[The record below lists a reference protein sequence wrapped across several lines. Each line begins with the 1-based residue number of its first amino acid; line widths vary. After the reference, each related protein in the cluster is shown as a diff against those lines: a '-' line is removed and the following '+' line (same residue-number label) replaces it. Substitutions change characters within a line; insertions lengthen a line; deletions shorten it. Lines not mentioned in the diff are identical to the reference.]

1 MAREFG
7 VSFSLGANLDGSFGS
22 SFKAASDRIGAVTQA
37 LRDMERSPV
46 GKVGAAMSAQKDKI
60 KAQVAE
66 LKEARR
72 QLAEY
77 EATAE
82 RTGRK
87 TKGLEQQIEKSRER
101 VSRLTER
108 AKSSGLN
115 YRETV
120 AAAVGSAGS
129 YQAFGSQHQALG
141 TDMEELRKRK
151 DRESSRLFVAR
162 AADAQRGALSR
173 EFSGMP
179 AADMGDRLAPMLAKQ
194 REAIK
199 ALGGNLRE
207 AETRLAAF
215 QAKAKDSGGASGA
228 LALKLARAEEEVGQ
242 LSAKLMQSGAA
253 YRETVALATS
263 AGNRIGELASR
274 YRTLSASMEAA
285 KRHQQAVDAN
295 MSRRAALRDQRS
307 DLNGRLIGGAAQAAT
322 AAIPVKLAVSAEDTF
337 ADLKKV
343 MNGADDE
350 LLGQVYQDAL
360 KMSSETGKSFEDVV
374 AIMTSGAQAGLGK
387 TREEMRSNTE
397 QAIQMSIAWGV
408 TAEQAGDS
416 LATWRSSM
424 GMTSQEAR
432 HTADVINALS
442 NEMNGEAGEID
453 RIFTRMGPLLKGS
466 GMASQDIAALGMAF
480 KASGAEVEVAGTAMK
495 NFTNVLA
502 LGNSMTKDQKEI
514 FSRLGL
520 DPKAMQK
527 QMQTDAKGAI
537 MTLLKQI
544 KRVPVER
551 QNEVAM
557 KLFGQESI
565 AAIAPLLENLGLL
578 KQAFEIANS
587 NVDDSVL
594 EEYQN
599 RMKTTATE
607 EAKLAQQTRNLGIT
621 VGNAAL
627 PAYNAFLKTM
637 SKGVGVITGFAKEY
651 PNVTTALLGG
661 VGALAALTVGGIVF
675 GYAYNGLATTIN
687 AVKGGMLALRGATIA
702 NTAATRGGTI
712 AALLNRAAHLSWAD
726 VGKGSV
732 STVKSLGSGML
743 SLIGIQKG
751 TAIGMVWGDRA
762 TRAWEKSTKL
772 LGKGLGALKF
782 AFGPVG
788 IAIAG
793 IGLAAYWLIENWD
806 VVGPYFG
813 KAWDWICGKFK
824 WAADFIKGIV
834 DWVFKAVDTIAKKW
848 TESETFKRNTADA
861 LNMNFGGWQGSTAE
875 EGAAWVRTGNEKGK
889 ESLESPPDFV
899 GPKPQDKAPD
909 KPAGPKPMETAKQL
923 PGMPTGDAPGGDFV
937 DDSLP
942 APDFSGWGD
951 EDGKKKKGK
960 KGKGAGPVT
969 VVSLDSGNKFSTVF
983 IPAASKKDKDASK
996 PVGTSVLLP
1005 SSSGDSETVAFSKAG
1020 QNLVGGLNKT
1030 FDRLPKLFD
1039 ASLSKVSEPDIPP
1052 AVVNIP
1058 ASSSSPQPAPRAIFH
1073 PVQRQDRSG
1082 SPFAVLKNALGAAP
1096 DQWSR
1101 TVGAKFGRDALP
1113 PVLPQTPLLLE
1124 RSRKAPAQ
1132 RQPEASGDI
1141 QIVQHFNIADAGSL
1155 PAEANVTAGYD
1166 YADVSLVDSTDVI
1179 GGINE
1184 STGESEGLEL
1194 IDSVFPQFRLVPG
1207 SILAPRFSEDPAVA
1221 VVMAAKAD
1229 GINGLFKAV
1238 ALADIP
1244 TEGEH
1249 GVKKYTDVPAYK
1261 QNNNLSDELL
1271 IVCWPK
1277 VKLGDRVFGLATHLT
1292 GLISQT
1298 DADREGVPYASPS
1311 NKRLEITS
1319 IGYPDEKEEGGWKEL
1334 FLGLD
1339 KCNYLN
1345 GEGIYTAVNWDGGM
1359 KSWGGRMS
1367 AYPSNTDPKDC
1378 QDAIRRFFN
1387 WYQSTFILTYFQKV
1401 DNPLTRRQIQTIL
1414 KSEQIRLDGYAARE
1428 MILGGSI
1435 SFDESD
1441 NPATD
1446 LIDGIAR
1453 FHLRIT
1459 PPPANREIDGIFEF
1473 DTDNLSV
1480 LFS

>member
-1 MAREFG
+1 MASEFG

-22 SFKAASDRIGAVTQA
+22 AFRSANGQIAKVTQSIRA
-37 LRDMERSPV
+37 MEGTPV
-46 GKVGAAMSAQKDKI
+46 GKIGASLLAQREKTQKLVGS
-60 KAQVAE
+60 
-66 LKEARR
+66 LKEAKG
-72 QLAEY
+72 QLAGYWAE
-77 EATAE
+77 AE
-82 RTGRK
+82 RTGNI
-87 TKGLEQQIEKSRER
+87 TGTLAVQIERTERKVASLKGRLYQSNAAFREQNAEAVK
-101 VSRLTER
+101 VSGSVTKLRHDYDALNAAMNR
-108 AKSSGLN
+108 AKSH
-115 YRETV
+115 R
-120 AAAVGSAGS
+120 
-129 YQAFGSQHQALG
+129 
-141 TDMEELRKRK
+141 D
-151 DRESSRLFVAR
+151 
-162 AADAQRGALSR
+162 ALS
-173 EFSGMP
+173 
-179 AADMGDRLAPMLAKQ
+179 AN
-194 REAIK
+194 I
-199 ALGGNLRE
+199 
-207 AETRLAAF
+207 
-215 QAKAKDSGGASGA
+215 
-228 LALKLARAEEEVGQ
+228 ARKNE
-242 LSAKLMQSGAA
+242 
-253 YRETVALATS
+253 
-263 AGNRIGELASR
+263 
-274 YRTLSASMEAA
+274 
-285 KRHQQAVDAN
+285 
-295 MSRRAALRDQRS
+295 LRDQRS

-374 AIMTSGAQAGLGK
+374 TIMTAGAQAGLGK

-627 PAYNAFLKTM
+627 PAYNAFLKTL

-712 AALLNRAAHLSWAD
+712 ATLLNRAAHLSWAD

-743 SLIGIQKG
+743 SLVGIQKKASIGSVWAARGLKVLEGG
-751 TAIGMVWGDRA
+751 TKILKV
-762 TRAWEKSTKL
+762 
-772 LGKGLGALKF
+772 GLGALKF

-793 IGLAAYWLIENWD
+793 IGLAAYWLTENWS
-806 VVGPYFG
+806 VVGPYFS
-813 KAWDWICGKFK
+813 KMWEWICGKFQ
-824 WAADFIKGIV
+824 WAVNKIKGFIKWIG
-834 DWVFKAVDTIAKKW
+834 DAAKWVSEALDFMSMENAEKN
-848 TESETFKRNTADA
+848 SETA
-861 LNMNFGGWQGSTAE
+861 LNWGFDGGQSEPAAREKKGGLREMPAE
-875 EGAAWVRTGNEKGK
+875 NAEM
-889 ESLESPPDFV
+889 V
-899 GPKPQDKAPD
+899 GPKPEDKAPD
-909 KPAGPKPMETAKQL
+909 KPVGGKPLE
-923 PGMPTGDAPGGDFV
+923 MPTSVPGWASGDAPGGGDV
-937 DDSLP
+937 PDDDTPLNF
-942 APDFSGWGD
+942 DGFGD
-951 EDGKKKKGK
+951 EAPKKGKGGK

-1005 SSSGDSETVAFSKAG
+1005 SSGDSETVAFSKAG

-1030 FDRLPKLFD
+1030 FDRLPRLFD

-1082 SPFAVLKNALGAAP
+1082 SPFAVLKNALGAVP

-1101 TVGAKFGRDALP
+1101 TINAKLERGAVPPAFPPVRERDTLP
-1113 PVLPQTPLLLE
+1113 PVLPQTPMLLE
-1124 RSRKAPAQ
+1124 RNKRAPERREREAPA
-1132 RQPEASGDI
+1132 GNI
-1141 QIVQHFNIADAGSL
+1141 QIVQHFNIADAGNL
-1155 PAEANVTAGYD
+1155 PA
-1166 YADVSLVDSTDVI
+1166 LKK
-1179 GGINE
+1179 
-1184 STGESEGLEL
+1184 EL
-1194 IDSVFPQFRLVPG
+1194 G
-1207 SILAPRFSEDPAVA
+1207 
-1221 VVMAAKAD
+1221 
-1229 GINGLFKAV
+1229 
-1238 ALADIP
+1238 
-1244 TEGEH
+1244 
-1249 GVKKYTDVPAYK
+1249 
-1261 QNNNLSDELL
+1261 
-1271 IVCWPK
+1271 
-1277 VKLGDRVFGLATHLT
+1277 
-1292 GLISQT
+1292 
-1298 DADREGVPYASPS
+1298 
-1311 NKRLEITS
+1311 RLE
-1319 IGYPDEKEEGGWKEL
+1319 PEFEKLVRRALERMRS
-1334 FLGLD
+1334 D
-1339 KCNYLN
+1339 KAR
-1345 GEGIYTAVNWDGGM
+1345 TAH
-1359 KSWGGRMS
+1359 
-1367 AYPSNTDPKDC
+1367 A
-1378 QDAIRRFFN
+1378 Q
-1387 WYQSTFILTYFQKV
+1387 
-1401 DNPLTRRQIQTIL
+1401 
-1414 KSEQIRLDGYAARE
+1414 
-1428 MILGGSI
+1428 
-1435 SFDESD
+1435 
-1441 NPATD
+1441 
-1446 LIDGIAR
+1446 
-1453 FHLRIT
+1453 
-1459 PPPANREIDGIFEF
+1459 
-1473 DTDNLSV
+1473 
-1480 LFS
+1480 

>member
-1 MAREFG
+1 MASEFG

-22 SFKAASDRIGAVTQA
+22 AFRSANGQIAKVTQSIRA
-37 LRDMERSPV
+37 MEGTPV
-46 GKVGAAMSAQKDKI
+46 GKIGASLLAQREKTQKLVGS
-60 KAQVAE
+60 
-66 LKEARR
+66 LKEAKG
-72 QLAEY
+72 QLAGYWAE
-77 EATAE
+77 AE
-82 RTGRK
+82 RTGNI
-87 TKGLEQQIEKSRER
+87 TGTLAAQIERTERKVASLKGRLYQSNAAFREQNAEAVK
-101 VSRLTER
+101 VSGSVTKLRHDYDALNAAMNR
-108 AKSSGLN
+108 AKSH
-115 YRETV
+115 R
-120 AAAVGSAGS
+120 
-129 YQAFGSQHQALG
+129 
-141 TDMEELRKRK
+141 D
-151 DRESSRLFVAR
+151 
-162 AADAQRGALSR
+162 ALS
-173 EFSGMP
+173 
-179 AADMGDRLAPMLAKQ
+179 AN
-194 REAIK
+194 I
-199 ALGGNLRE
+199 
-207 AETRLAAF
+207 
-215 QAKAKDSGGASGA
+215 
-228 LALKLARAEEEVGQ
+228 ARKNE
-242 LSAKLMQSGAA
+242 
-253 YRETVALATS
+253 
-263 AGNRIGELASR
+263 
-274 YRTLSASMEAA
+274 
-285 KRHQQAVDAN
+285 
-295 MSRRAALRDQRS
+295 LRDQRS

-627 PAYNAFLKTM
+627 PAYNAFLKTL

-732 STVKSLGSGML
+732 GTVKSLGSGML

-751 TAIGMVWGDRA
+751 TSIGMVWGTRA
-762 TRAWEKSTKL
+762 TLAWTGATKL
-772 LGKGLGALKF
+772 LRKGLGALKF
-782 AFGPVG
+782 ALGPVG
-788 IAIAG
+788 IAIMG
-793 IGLAAYWLIENWD
+793 IGWAASWLIDNWSD
-806 VVGPYFG
+806 VAPYFG
-813 KAWDWICGKFK
+813 RVWEWICGKFQ
-824 WAADFIKGIV
+824 WAVDKIKGML
-834 DWVFKAVDTIAKKW
+834 KW
-848 TESETFKRNTADA
+848 ISDSITYVKDA
-861 LNMNFGGWQGSTAE
+861 LNFFGDDE
-875 EGAAWVRTGNEKGK
+875 EEAAKQKKAPGP
-889 ESLESPPDFV
+889 LPQSPSDAV
-899 GPKPQDKAPD
+899 GPKQPEKALE
-909 KPAGPKPMETAKQL
+909 KPAGPKPLEMPKQL
-923 PGMPTGDAPGGDFV
+923 PGMPTGDAPDGF
-937 DDSLP
+937 DDGSLP
-942 APDFSGWGD
+942 TPDFSGWGD

-969 VVSLDSGNKFSTVF
+969 VVSLDSGSKFNTVF

-1030 FDRLPKLFD
+1030 FDRLPRLFD

-1082 SPFAVLKNALGAAP
+1082 SPFAVLKNALGAVP

-1101 TVGAKFGRDALP
+1101 TINAKLERGAVPPAFPPVRERDTLP
-1113 PVLPQTPLLLE
+1113 PVLPQTPMLLE
-1124 RSRKAPAQ
+1124 RNKRAPERREREAPA
-1132 RQPEASGDI
+1132 GNI
-1141 QIVQHFNIADAGSL
+1141 QIVQHFSIADAGNL
-1155 PAEANVTAGYD
+1155 PA
-1166 YADVSLVDSTDVI
+1166 LKK
-1179 GGINE
+1179 
-1184 STGESEGLEL
+1184 EL
-1194 IDSVFPQFRLVPG
+1194 R
-1207 SILAPRFSEDPAVA
+1207 
-1221 VVMAAKAD
+1221 
-1229 GINGLFKAV
+1229 
-1238 ALADIP
+1238 
-1244 TEGEH
+1244 
-1249 GVKKYTDVPAYK
+1249 
-1261 QNNNLSDELL
+1261 
-1271 IVCWPK
+1271 
-1277 VKLGDRVFGLATHLT
+1277 
-1292 GLISQT
+1292 
-1298 DADREGVPYASPS
+1298 
-1311 NKRLEITS
+1311 RLE
-1319 IGYPDEKEEGGWKEL
+1319 PEFEKLVRRALERMRS
-1334 FLGLD
+1334 D
-1339 KCNYLN
+1339 KAR
-1345 GEGIYTAVNWDGGM
+1345 TAH
-1359 KSWGGRMS
+1359 
-1367 AYPSNTDPKDC
+1367 A
-1378 QDAIRRFFN
+1378 Q
-1387 WYQSTFILTYFQKV
+1387 
-1401 DNPLTRRQIQTIL
+1401 
-1414 KSEQIRLDGYAARE
+1414 
-1428 MILGGSI
+1428 
-1435 SFDESD
+1435 
-1441 NPATD
+1441 
-1446 LIDGIAR
+1446 
-1453 FHLRIT
+1453 
-1459 PPPANREIDGIFEF
+1459 
-1473 DTDNLSV
+1473 
-1480 LFS
+1480 

>member
-1 MAREFG
+1 MASEFG

-22 SFKAASDRIGAVTQA
+22 AFRSANGQIAKVTQSIRA
-37 LRDMERSPV
+37 MEGTPV
-46 GKVGAAMSAQKDKI
+46 GKIGASLLAQREKTQKLVGS
-60 KAQVAE
+60 
-66 LKEARR
+66 LKEAKG
-72 QLAEY
+72 QLAGYWAE
-77 EATAE
+77 AE
-82 RTGRK
+82 RTGNI
-87 TKGLEQQIEKSRER
+87 TGTLAAQIERAERKVASLKGRLYQSNAAFREQNAEAVK
-101 VSRLTER
+101 VSGSVTKLRHDYDALNAAMNR
-108 AKSSGLN
+108 AKSH
-115 YRETV
+115 R
-120 AAAVGSAGS
+120 
-129 YQAFGSQHQALG
+129 
-141 TDMEELRKRK
+141 D
-151 DRESSRLFVAR
+151 
-162 AADAQRGALSR
+162 ALS
-173 EFSGMP
+173 
-179 AADMGDRLAPMLAKQ
+179 AN
-194 REAIK
+194 I
-199 ALGGNLRE
+199 
-207 AETRLAAF
+207 
-215 QAKAKDSGGASGA
+215 
-228 LALKLARAEEEVGQ
+228 ARKNE
-242 LSAKLMQSGAA
+242 
-253 YRETVALATS
+253 
-263 AGNRIGELASR
+263 
-274 YRTLSASMEAA
+274 
-285 KRHQQAVDAN
+285 
-295 MSRRAALRDQRS
+295 LRDQRS

-675 GYAYNGLATTIN
+675 GYVYNGLATTIN

-751 TAIGMVWGDRA
+751 TAIGMVWGSRA

-969 VVSLDSGNKFSTVF
+969 VVSLDSGSKFSTVF

-1141 QIVQHFNIADAGSL
+1141 QIVQHFNIADAGNL
-1155 PAEANVTAGYD
+1155 PA
-1166 YADVSLVDSTDVI
+1166 LKK
-1179 GGINE
+1179 
-1184 STGESEGLEL
+1184 EL
-1194 IDSVFPQFRLVPG
+1194 R
-1207 SILAPRFSEDPAVA
+1207 
-1221 VVMAAKAD
+1221 
-1229 GINGLFKAV
+1229 
-1238 ALADIP
+1238 
-1244 TEGEH
+1244 
-1249 GVKKYTDVPAYK
+1249 
-1261 QNNNLSDELL
+1261 
-1271 IVCWPK
+1271 
-1277 VKLGDRVFGLATHLT
+1277 
-1292 GLISQT
+1292 
-1298 DADREGVPYASPS
+1298 
-1311 NKRLEITS
+1311 RLE
-1319 IGYPDEKEEGGWKEL
+1319 PEFEKLVRRALERMRS
-1334 FLGLD
+1334 D
-1339 KCNYLN
+1339 KAR
-1345 GEGIYTAVNWDGGM
+1345 TAH
-1359 KSWGGRMS
+1359 
-1367 AYPSNTDPKDC
+1367 A
-1378 QDAIRRFFN
+1378 Q
-1387 WYQSTFILTYFQKV
+1387 
-1401 DNPLTRRQIQTIL
+1401 
-1414 KSEQIRLDGYAARE
+1414 
-1428 MILGGSI
+1428 
-1435 SFDESD
+1435 
-1441 NPATD
+1441 
-1446 LIDGIAR
+1446 
-1453 FHLRIT
+1453 
-1459 PPPANREIDGIFEF
+1459 
-1473 DTDNLSV
+1473 
-1480 LFS
+1480 

>member
-1 MAREFG
+1 MASEFG

-22 SFKAASDRIGAVTQA
+22 AFRSANGQIAKVTQSIRA
-37 LRDMERSPV
+37 MEGTPV
-46 GKVGAAMSAQKDKI
+46 GKIGASLLAQREKTQKLVGS
-60 KAQVAE
+60 
-66 LKEARR
+66 LKEAKG
-72 QLAEY
+72 QLAGYWAE
-77 EATAE
+77 AE
-82 RTGRK
+82 RTGNI
-87 TKGLEQQIEKSRER
+87 TGTLAAQIERTERKVASLKGRLYQSNAAFREQNAEAVK
-101 VSRLTER
+101 VSGSVTKLRHDYDALNAAMNR
-108 AKSSGLN
+108 AKSH
-115 YRETV
+115 R
-120 AAAVGSAGS
+120 
-129 YQAFGSQHQALG
+129 
-141 TDMEELRKRK
+141 D
-151 DRESSRLFVAR
+151 
-162 AADAQRGALSR
+162 ALS
-173 EFSGMP
+173 
-179 AADMGDRLAPMLAKQ
+179 AN
-194 REAIK
+194 I
-199 ALGGNLRE
+199 
-207 AETRLAAF
+207 
-215 QAKAKDSGGASGA
+215 
-228 LALKLARAEEEVGQ
+228 ARKNE
-242 LSAKLMQSGAA
+242 
-253 YRETVALATS
+253 
-263 AGNRIGELASR
+263 
-274 YRTLSASMEAA
+274 
-285 KRHQQAVDAN
+285 
-295 MSRRAALRDQRS
+295 LRDQRS

-627 PAYNAFLKTM
+627 PAYNAFLKTL

-732 STVKSLGSGML
+732 GTVKSLGSGML

-751 TAIGMVWGDRA
+751 TSIGMVWGTRA
-762 TRAWEKSTKL
+762 TLAWTGATKL
-772 LGKGLGALKF
+772 LRKGLGALKF
-782 AFGPVG
+782 ALGPVG
-788 IAIAG
+788 IAIMG
-793 IGLAAYWLIENWD
+793 IGWAASWLIDNWSD
-806 VVGPYFG
+806 VAPYFG
-813 KAWDWICGKFK
+813 RVWEWICGKFQ
-824 WAADFIKGIV
+824 WAVDKIKGML
-834 DWVFKAVDTIAKKW
+834 KW
-848 TESETFKRNTADA
+848 ISDSITYVKDA
-861 LNMNFGGWQGSTAE
+861 LNFFGDDE
-875 EGAAWVRTGNEKGK
+875 EEAAKQKKAPGP
-889 ESLESPPDFV
+889 LPQSPSDAV
-899 GPKPQDKAPD
+899 GPKQPEKALE
-909 KPAGPKPMETAKQL
+909 KPAGPKPLEMPKQL
-923 PGMPTGDAPGGDFV
+923 PGMPTGDAPDGF
-937 DDSLP
+937 DDGSLP
-942 APDFSGWGD
+942 TPDFSGWGD

-969 VVSLDSGNKFSTVF
+969 VVSLDSGNKFNTVF

-1030 FDRLPKLFD
+1030 FDRLPRLFD

-1082 SPFAVLKNALGAAP
+1082 SPFAVLKNALGAVP

-1101 TVGAKFGRDALP
+1101 TINAKLERGAVPPAFPPVRERDTLP
-1113 PVLPQTPLLLE
+1113 PVLPQTPMLLE
-1124 RSRKAPAQ
+1124 RNKRAPERREREAPA
-1132 RQPEASGDI
+1132 GNI
-1141 QIVQHFNIADAGSL
+1141 QIVQHFSIADAGNL
-1155 PAEANVTAGYD
+1155 PA
-1166 YADVSLVDSTDVI
+1166 LKK
-1179 GGINE
+1179 
-1184 STGESEGLEL
+1184 EL
-1194 IDSVFPQFRLVPG
+1194 R
-1207 SILAPRFSEDPAVA
+1207 
-1221 VVMAAKAD
+1221 
-1229 GINGLFKAV
+1229 
-1238 ALADIP
+1238 
-1244 TEGEH
+1244 
-1249 GVKKYTDVPAYK
+1249 
-1261 QNNNLSDELL
+1261 
-1271 IVCWPK
+1271 
-1277 VKLGDRVFGLATHLT
+1277 
-1292 GLISQT
+1292 
-1298 DADREGVPYASPS
+1298 
-1311 NKRLEITS
+1311 RLE
-1319 IGYPDEKEEGGWKEL
+1319 PEFEKLVRRALERMRS
-1334 FLGLD
+1334 D
-1339 KCNYLN
+1339 KAR
-1345 GEGIYTAVNWDGGM
+1345 TAH
-1359 KSWGGRMS
+1359 
-1367 AYPSNTDPKDC
+1367 A
-1378 QDAIRRFFN
+1378 Q
-1387 WYQSTFILTYFQKV
+1387 
-1401 DNPLTRRQIQTIL
+1401 
-1414 KSEQIRLDGYAARE
+1414 
-1428 MILGGSI
+1428 
-1435 SFDESD
+1435 
-1441 NPATD
+1441 
-1446 LIDGIAR
+1446 
-1453 FHLRIT
+1453 
-1459 PPPANREIDGIFEF
+1459 
-1473 DTDNLSV
+1473 
-1480 LFS
+1480 

>member
-129 YQAFGSQHQALG
+129 YQAFGSQRQSLG

-322 AAIPVKLAVSAEDTF
+322 AAIPLRLSVSAEDTF

-397 QAIQMSIAWGV
+397 QAIQMSVAWGV
-408 TAEQAGDS
+408 SAEQAGKALS
-416 LATWRSSM
+416 TWRSGM

-453 RIFTRMGPLLKGS
+453 QIFTRMGPLMKGS
-466 GMASQDIAALGMAF
+466 GLALQDIAALGMAF
-480 KASGAEVEVAGTAMK
+480 KASGSQVEVAGTAMK
-495 NFTNVLA
+495 NFSKVLS
-502 LGNSMTKDQKEI
+502 LGNAMTKDQKEI

-537 MTLLKQI
+537 MTLLTQL
-544 KRVPVER
+544 KRVPKEM
-551 QNEVAM
+551 QNAVSM
-557 KLFGQESI
+557 KLFGDESI
-565 AAIAPLLENLGLL
+565 AAIAPLLDNLGLL

-587 NVDDSVL
+587 NVDNSTLD
-594 EEYQN
+594 EYKS
-599 RMKTTATE
+599 RMETTATE

-687 AVKGGMLALRGATIA
+687 AVKGGMLALRGATVA

-743 SLIGIQKG
+743 SLVGIQKN
-751 TAIGMVWGDRA
+751 ASSGMGLMNKASKVL
-762 TRAWEKSTKL
+762 KV
-772 LGKGLGALKF
+772 GLGALKF

-834 DWVFKAVDTIAKKW
+834 DWVFNAVDTIAKKW

-969 VVSLDSGNKFSTVF
+969 VVSLDSGSKFSTVF

-1052 AVVNIP
+1052 VVVNIP

-1082 SPFAVLKNALGAAP
+1082 SPLAVLKNALGAAP

-1113 PVLPQTPLLLE
+1113 PVLPQTPMLLE
-1124 RSRKAPAQ
+1124 RNKRAPE
-1132 RQPEASGDI
+1132 RREREAAAGDI
-1141 QIVQHFNIADAGSL
+1141 QIVQHFSIADAGNL
-1155 PAEANVTAGYD
+1155 PA
-1166 YADVSLVDSTDVI
+1166 LKK
-1179 GGINE
+1179 
-1184 STGESEGLEL
+1184 EL
-1194 IDSVFPQFRLVPG
+1194 R
-1207 SILAPRFSEDPAVA
+1207 
-1221 VVMAAKAD
+1221 
-1229 GINGLFKAV
+1229 
-1238 ALADIP
+1238 
-1244 TEGEH
+1244 
-1249 GVKKYTDVPAYK
+1249 
-1261 QNNNLSDELL
+1261 
-1271 IVCWPK
+1271 
-1277 VKLGDRVFGLATHLT
+1277 
-1292 GLISQT
+1292 
-1298 DADREGVPYASPS
+1298 
-1311 NKRLEITS
+1311 RLE
-1319 IGYPDEKEEGGWKEL
+1319 PEFEKLVRRALERMRS
-1334 FLGLD
+1334 D
-1339 KCNYLN
+1339 KAR
-1345 GEGIYTAVNWDGGM
+1345 TAH
-1359 KSWGGRMS
+1359 
-1367 AYPSNTDPKDC
+1367 A
-1378 QDAIRRFFN
+1378 Q
-1387 WYQSTFILTYFQKV
+1387 
-1401 DNPLTRRQIQTIL
+1401 
-1414 KSEQIRLDGYAARE
+1414 
-1428 MILGGSI
+1428 
-1435 SFDESD
+1435 
-1441 NPATD
+1441 
-1446 LIDGIAR
+1446 
-1453 FHLRIT
+1453 
-1459 PPPANREIDGIFEF
+1459 
-1473 DTDNLSV
+1473 
-1480 LFS
+1480 

>member
-1 MAREFG
+1 MASEFG

-22 SFKAASDRIGAVTQA
+22 AFRSANGQIAKVTQSIRA
-37 LRDMERSPV
+37 MEGTPV
-46 GKVGAAMSAQKDKI
+46 GKIGASLLAQREKTQKLVGS
-60 KAQVAE
+60 
-66 LKEARR
+66 LKEAKG
-72 QLAEY
+72 QLAGYWAE
-77 EATAE
+77 AE
-82 RTGRK
+82 RTGNI
-87 TKGLEQQIEKSRER
+87 TGTLAAQIERAERKVASLKGRLYQSNAAFREQNAEAVK
-101 VSRLTER
+101 VSGSVTKLRHDYDALNAAMNR
-108 AKSSGLN
+108 AKSH
-115 YRETV
+115 R
-120 AAAVGSAGS
+120 
-129 YQAFGSQHQALG
+129 
-141 TDMEELRKRK
+141 D
-151 DRESSRLFVAR
+151 
-162 AADAQRGALSR
+162 ALS
-173 EFSGMP
+173 
-179 AADMGDRLAPMLAKQ
+179 AN
-194 REAIK
+194 I
-199 ALGGNLRE
+199 
-207 AETRLAAF
+207 
-215 QAKAKDSGGASGA
+215 
-228 LALKLARAEEEVGQ
+228 ARKNE
-242 LSAKLMQSGAA
+242 
-253 YRETVALATS
+253 
-263 AGNRIGELASR
+263 
-274 YRTLSASMEAA
+274 
-285 KRHQQAVDAN
+285 
-295 MSRRAALRDQRS
+295 LRDQRS

-495 NFTNVLA
+495 NFTKVLS
-502 LGNSMTKDQKEI
+502 LGNAMTKDQKEI
-514 FSRLGL
+514 FKHLGL
-520 DPKAMQK
+520 DPNALQK

-537 MTLLKQI
+537 MTLLTQL
-544 KRVPVER
+544 KRVPKEM
-551 QNEVAM
+551 QNAVSM
-557 KLFGQESI
+557 KLFGDESI
-565 AAIAPLLENLGLL
+565 AAIAPLLDNLDLL
-578 KQAFEIANS
+578 KQAFKIANG

-594 EEYQN
+594 EEYLN
-599 RMKTTATE
+599 RMETTATE

-751 TAIGMVWGDRA
+751 TAIGMVWGSRA

-834 DWVFKAVDTIAKKW
+834 DWVFNAVDTIAKKW

-861 LNMNFGGWQGSTAE
+861 LSMNFGGWQGSTAE

-960 KGKGAGPVT
+960 KGKGVGPVT

-1141 QIVQHFNIADAGSL
+1141 QIVQHFNIADAGNL
-1155 PAEANVTAGYD
+1155 PA
-1166 YADVSLVDSTDVI
+1166 LKK
-1179 GGINE
+1179 
-1184 STGESEGLEL
+1184 EL
-1194 IDSVFPQFRLVPG
+1194 R
-1207 SILAPRFSEDPAVA
+1207 
-1221 VVMAAKAD
+1221 
-1229 GINGLFKAV
+1229 
-1238 ALADIP
+1238 
-1244 TEGEH
+1244 
-1249 GVKKYTDVPAYK
+1249 
-1261 QNNNLSDELL
+1261 
-1271 IVCWPK
+1271 
-1277 VKLGDRVFGLATHLT
+1277 
-1292 GLISQT
+1292 
-1298 DADREGVPYASPS
+1298 
-1311 NKRLEITS
+1311 RLE
-1319 IGYPDEKEEGGWKEL
+1319 PEFEKLVRRALERMRS
-1334 FLGLD
+1334 D
-1339 KCNYLN
+1339 KAR
-1345 GEGIYTAVNWDGGM
+1345 TAH
-1359 KSWGGRMS
+1359 
-1367 AYPSNTDPKDC
+1367 A
-1378 QDAIRRFFN
+1378 Q
-1387 WYQSTFILTYFQKV
+1387 
-1401 DNPLTRRQIQTIL
+1401 
-1414 KSEQIRLDGYAARE
+1414 
-1428 MILGGSI
+1428 
-1435 SFDESD
+1435 
-1441 NPATD
+1441 
-1446 LIDGIAR
+1446 
-1453 FHLRIT
+1453 
-1459 PPPANREIDGIFEF
+1459 
-1473 DTDNLSV
+1473 
-1480 LFS
+1480 

>member
-1 MAREFG
+1 MASEFG

-22 SFKAASDRIGAVTQA
+22 AFRSANGQIAKVTQSIRA
-37 LRDMERSPV
+37 MEGTPV
-46 GKVGAAMSAQKDKI
+46 GKIGASLLAQREKTQKLVGS
-60 KAQVAE
+60 
-66 LKEARR
+66 LKEAKG
-72 QLAEY
+72 QLAGYWAE
-77 EATAE
+77 AE
-82 RTGRK
+82 RTGNI
-87 TKGLEQQIEKSRER
+87 TGTLAAQIERAERKVASLKGRLYQSNAAFREQNAEAVK
-101 VSRLTER
+101 VSGSVTKLRHDYDALNAAMNR
-108 AKSSGLN
+108 AKSH
-115 YRETV
+115 R
-120 AAAVGSAGS
+120 
-129 YQAFGSQHQALG
+129 
-141 TDMEELRKRK
+141 D
-151 DRESSRLFVAR
+151 
-162 AADAQRGALSR
+162 ALS
-173 EFSGMP
+173 
-179 AADMGDRLAPMLAKQ
+179 AN
-194 REAIK
+194 I
-199 ALGGNLRE
+199 
-207 AETRLAAF
+207 
-215 QAKAKDSGGASGA
+215 
-228 LALKLARAEEEVGQ
+228 ARKNE
-242 LSAKLMQSGAA
+242 
-253 YRETVALATS
+253 
-263 AGNRIGELASR
+263 
-274 YRTLSASMEAA
+274 
-285 KRHQQAVDAN
+285 
-295 MSRRAALRDQRS
+295 LRDQRS

-495 NFTNVLA
+495 NFTKVLS
-502 LGNSMTKDQKEI
+502 LGNAMTKDQKEI
-514 FSRLGL
+514 FKHLGL
-520 DPKAMQK
+520 DPNALQK

-537 MTLLKQI
+537 MTLLTQL
-544 KRVPVER
+544 KRVPKEM
-551 QNEVAM
+551 QNAVSM
-557 KLFGQESI
+557 KLFGDESI
-565 AAIAPLLENLGLL
+565 AAIAPLLDNLDLL
-578 KQAFEIANS
+578 KQAFKIANG

-594 EEYQN
+594 EEYLN
-599 RMKTTATE
+599 RMETTATE

-743 SLIGIQKG
+743 SLVGIQKKASIGSVWAARGLKVLEGG
-751 TAIGMVWGDRA
+751 TKILKV
-762 TRAWEKSTKL
+762 
-772 LGKGLGALKF
+772 GLGALKF

-834 DWVFKAVDTIAKKW
+834 DWVFNAVDTIAKKW

-1005 SSSGDSETVAFSKAG
+1005 SSGDSETVAFSKAG

-1113 PVLPQTPLLLE
+1113 PVLPQTPMLLE
-1124 RSRKAPAQ
+1124 RNKKASAQ

-1141 QIVQHFNIADAGSL
+1141 QIVQHFNIADAGNL
-1155 PAEANVTAGYD
+1155 PA
-1166 YADVSLVDSTDVI
+1166 LKK
-1179 GGINE
+1179 
-1184 STGESEGLEL
+1184 EL
-1194 IDSVFPQFRLVPG
+1194 R
-1207 SILAPRFSEDPAVA
+1207 
-1221 VVMAAKAD
+1221 
-1229 GINGLFKAV
+1229 
-1238 ALADIP
+1238 
-1244 TEGEH
+1244 
-1249 GVKKYTDVPAYK
+1249 
-1261 QNNNLSDELL
+1261 
-1271 IVCWPK
+1271 
-1277 VKLGDRVFGLATHLT
+1277 
-1292 GLISQT
+1292 
-1298 DADREGVPYASPS
+1298 
-1311 NKRLEITS
+1311 RLE
-1319 IGYPDEKEEGGWKEL
+1319 PEFEKLVRRALERMRS
-1334 FLGLD
+1334 D
-1339 KCNYLN
+1339 KAR
-1345 GEGIYTAVNWDGGM
+1345 TAH
-1359 KSWGGRMS
+1359 
-1367 AYPSNTDPKDC
+1367 A
-1378 QDAIRRFFN
+1378 Q
-1387 WYQSTFILTYFQKV
+1387 
-1401 DNPLTRRQIQTIL
+1401 
-1414 KSEQIRLDGYAARE
+1414 
-1428 MILGGSI
+1428 
-1435 SFDESD
+1435 
-1441 NPATD
+1441 
-1446 LIDGIAR
+1446 
-1453 FHLRIT
+1453 
-1459 PPPANREIDGIFEF
+1459 
-1473 DTDNLSV
+1473 
-1480 LFS
+1480 

>member
-129 YQAFGSQHQALG
+129 YQAFGSQRQSLG

-322 AAIPVKLAVSAEDTF
+322 AAIPLRLSVSAEDTF

-397 QAIQMSIAWGV
+397 QAIQMSVAWGV
-408 TAEQAGDS
+408 SAEQAGKS
-416 LATWRSSM
+416 LSTWRSSM

-453 RIFTRMGPLLKGS
+453 QIFTRMGPLMKGS
-466 GMASQDIAALGMAF
+466 GLALQDIAALGMAF
-480 KASGAEVEVAGTAMK
+480 KASGSQVEVAGTAMK
-495 NFTNVLA
+495 NFSKVLS
-502 LGNSMTKDQKEI
+502 LGNAMTKDQKEI

-537 MTLLKQI
+537 MTLLTQL
-544 KRVPVER
+544 KRVPKEM
-551 QNEVAM
+551 QNAVSM
-557 KLFGQESI
+557 KLFGDESI
-565 AAIAPLLENLGLL
+565 AAIAPLLDNLGLL

-587 NVDDSVL
+587 NVDNSTLD
-594 EEYQN
+594 EYKS
-599 RMKTTATE
+599 RMETTATE

-687 AVKGGMLALRGATIA
+687 AVKGGMLALRGATVA

-743 SLIGIQKG
+743 SLVGIQKN
-751 TAIGMVWGDRA
+751 ASSGMGLMNKASKVL
-762 TRAWEKSTKL
+762 KV
-772 LGKGLGALKF
+772 GLGALKF

-861 LNMNFGGWQGSTAE
+861 LNMSFDNWQGSTAE

-969 VVSLDSGNKFSTVF
+969 VVSLDSGSKFSTVF

-1082 SPFAVLKNALGAAP
+1082 SPLAVLKNALGAAP

-1113 PVLPQTPLLLE
+1113 PVLPQTPMLLE
-1124 RSRKAPAQ
+1124 RNKRAPE
-1132 RQPEASGDI
+1132 RREREAAAGDI
-1141 QIVQHFNIADAGSL
+1141 QIVQHFSIADAGNL
-1155 PAEANVTAGYD
+1155 PA
-1166 YADVSLVDSTDVI
+1166 LKK
-1179 GGINE
+1179 
-1184 STGESEGLEL
+1184 EL
-1194 IDSVFPQFRLVPG
+1194 R
-1207 SILAPRFSEDPAVA
+1207 
-1221 VVMAAKAD
+1221 
-1229 GINGLFKAV
+1229 
-1238 ALADIP
+1238 
-1244 TEGEH
+1244 
-1249 GVKKYTDVPAYK
+1249 
-1261 QNNNLSDELL
+1261 
-1271 IVCWPK
+1271 
-1277 VKLGDRVFGLATHLT
+1277 
-1292 GLISQT
+1292 
-1298 DADREGVPYASPS
+1298 
-1311 NKRLEITS
+1311 RLE
-1319 IGYPDEKEEGGWKEL
+1319 PEFEKLVRRALERMRS
-1334 FLGLD
+1334 D
-1339 KCNYLN
+1339 KAR
-1345 GEGIYTAVNWDGGM
+1345 TAH
-1359 KSWGGRMS
+1359 
-1367 AYPSNTDPKDC
+1367 A
-1378 QDAIRRFFN
+1378 Q
-1387 WYQSTFILTYFQKV
+1387 
-1401 DNPLTRRQIQTIL
+1401 
-1414 KSEQIRLDGYAARE
+1414 
-1428 MILGGSI
+1428 
-1435 SFDESD
+1435 
-1441 NPATD
+1441 
-1446 LIDGIAR
+1446 
-1453 FHLRIT
+1453 
-1459 PPPANREIDGIFEF
+1459 
-1473 DTDNLSV
+1473 
-1480 LFS
+1480 

>member
-1 MAREFG
+1 MASEFG

-22 SFKAASDRIGAVTQA
+22 AFRSANGQIAKVTQSIRA
-37 LRDMERSPV
+37 MEGTPV
-46 GKVGAAMSAQKDKI
+46 GKIGASLLAQREKTQKLVGS
-60 KAQVAE
+60 
-66 LKEARR
+66 LKEAKG
-72 QLAEY
+72 QLAGYWAE
-77 EATAE
+77 AE
-82 RTGRK
+82 RTGNI
-87 TKGLEQQIEKSRER
+87 TGTLAAQIERAERKVASLKGRLYQSNAAFREQNAEAVK
-101 VSRLTER
+101 VSGSVTKLRHDYDALNAAMNR
-108 AKSSGLN
+108 AKSH
-115 YRETV
+115 R
-120 AAAVGSAGS
+120 
-129 YQAFGSQHQALG
+129 
-141 TDMEELRKRK
+141 D
-151 DRESSRLFVAR
+151 
-162 AADAQRGALSR
+162 ALS
-173 EFSGMP
+173 
-179 AADMGDRLAPMLAKQ
+179 AN
-194 REAIK
+194 I
-199 ALGGNLRE
+199 
-207 AETRLAAF
+207 
-215 QAKAKDSGGASGA
+215 
-228 LALKLARAEEEVGQ
+228 ARKNE
-242 LSAKLMQSGAA
+242 
-253 YRETVALATS
+253 
-263 AGNRIGELASR
+263 
-274 YRTLSASMEAA
+274 
-285 KRHQQAVDAN
+285 
-295 MSRRAALRDQRS
+295 LRDQRS

-495 NFTNVLA
+495 NFTKVLS
-502 LGNSMTKDQKEI
+502 LGNAMTKDQKEI
-514 FSRLGL
+514 FKHLGL
-520 DPKAMQK
+520 DPNALQK

-537 MTLLKQI
+537 MTLLTQL
-544 KRVPVER
+544 KRVPKEM
-551 QNEVAM
+551 QNAVSM
-557 KLFGQESI
+557 KLFGDESI
-565 AAIAPLLENLGLL
+565 AAIAPLLDNLDLL
-578 KQAFEIANS
+578 KQAFKIANG

-594 EEYQN
+594 EEYLN
-599 RMKTTATE
+599 RMETTATE

-743 SLIGIQKG
+743 SLVGIQKKASIGSVWAARGLKVLEGG
-751 TAIGMVWGDRA
+751 TKILKV
-762 TRAWEKSTKL
+762 
-772 LGKGLGALKF
+772 GLGALKF

-793 IGLAAYWLIENWD
+793 IGLAAYWLTENWS
-806 VVGPYFG
+806 VVGPYFS
-813 KAWDWICGKFK
+813 KMWEWICGKFQ
-824 WAADFIKGIV
+824 WAVNKIKGFINWIG
-834 DWVFKAVDTIAKKW
+834 DAAKWVSEALDFMSMENAEKN
-848 TESETFKRNTADA
+848 SETA
-861 LNMNFGGWQGSTAE
+861 LNWGFDGGQNEPAARQKKGGLREMPAE
-875 EGAAWVRTGNEKGK
+875 NAEM
-889 ESLESPPDFV
+889 V
-899 GPKPQDKAPD
+899 GPKPEDKAPD

-960 KGKGAGPVT
+960 KGKGVGPVT

-1005 SSSGDSETVAFSKAG
+1005 SSGDSETVAFSKAG

-1113 PVLPQTPLLLE
+1113 PVLPQTPMLLE
-1124 RSRKAPAQ
+1124 RNKKASAQ

-1141 QIVQHFNIADAGSL
+1141 QIVQHFNIADAGNL
-1155 PAEANVTAGYD
+1155 PA
-1166 YADVSLVDSTDVI
+1166 LKK
-1179 GGINE
+1179 
-1184 STGESEGLEL
+1184 EL
-1194 IDSVFPQFRLVPG
+1194 R
-1207 SILAPRFSEDPAVA
+1207 
-1221 VVMAAKAD
+1221 
-1229 GINGLFKAV
+1229 
-1238 ALADIP
+1238 
-1244 TEGEH
+1244 
-1249 GVKKYTDVPAYK
+1249 
-1261 QNNNLSDELL
+1261 
-1271 IVCWPK
+1271 
-1277 VKLGDRVFGLATHLT
+1277 
-1292 GLISQT
+1292 
-1298 DADREGVPYASPS
+1298 
-1311 NKRLEITS
+1311 RLE
-1319 IGYPDEKEEGGWKEL
+1319 PEFEKLVRRALERMRS
-1334 FLGLD
+1334 D
-1339 KCNYLN
+1339 KAR
-1345 GEGIYTAVNWDGGM
+1345 TAH
-1359 KSWGGRMS
+1359 
-1367 AYPSNTDPKDC
+1367 A
-1378 QDAIRRFFN
+1378 Q
-1387 WYQSTFILTYFQKV
+1387 
-1401 DNPLTRRQIQTIL
+1401 
-1414 KSEQIRLDGYAARE
+1414 
-1428 MILGGSI
+1428 
-1435 SFDESD
+1435 
-1441 NPATD
+1441 
-1446 LIDGIAR
+1446 
-1453 FHLRIT
+1453 
-1459 PPPANREIDGIFEF
+1459 
-1473 DTDNLSV
+1473 
-1480 LFS
+1480 

>member
-1 MAREFG
+1 MASEFG

-22 SFKAASDRIGAVTQA
+22 AFRSANGQIAKVTQSIRA
-37 LRDMERSPV
+37 MEGTPV
-46 GKVGAAMSAQKDKI
+46 GKIGASLLAQREKTQKLVGS
-60 KAQVAE
+60 
-66 LKEARR
+66 LKEAKG
-72 QLAEY
+72 QLAGYWAE
-77 EATAE
+77 AE
-82 RTGRK
+82 RTGNI
-87 TKGLEQQIEKSRER
+87 TGTLAAQIERAERKVASLKGRLYQSNAAFREQNAEAVK
-101 VSRLTER
+101 VSGSVTKLRHDYDALNAAMNR
-108 AKSSGLN
+108 AKSH
-115 YRETV
+115 R
-120 AAAVGSAGS
+120 
-129 YQAFGSQHQALG
+129 
-141 TDMEELRKRK
+141 D
-151 DRESSRLFVAR
+151 
-162 AADAQRGALSR
+162 ALS
-173 EFSGMP
+173 
-179 AADMGDRLAPMLAKQ
+179 AN
-194 REAIK
+194 I
-199 ALGGNLRE
+199 
-207 AETRLAAF
+207 
-215 QAKAKDSGGASGA
+215 
-228 LALKLARAEEEVGQ
+228 ARKNE
-242 LSAKLMQSGAA
+242 
-253 YRETVALATS
+253 
-263 AGNRIGELASR
+263 
-274 YRTLSASMEAA
+274 
-285 KRHQQAVDAN
+285 
-295 MSRRAALRDQRS
+295 LRDQRS

-495 NFTNVLA
+495 NFTKVLS
-502 LGNSMTKDQKEI
+502 LGNAMTKDQKEI
-514 FSRLGL
+514 FKHLGL
-520 DPKAMQK
+520 DPNALQK

-537 MTLLKQI
+537 MTLLTQL
-544 KRVPVER
+544 KRVPKEM
-551 QNEVAM
+551 QNAVSM
-557 KLFGQESI
+557 KLFGDESI
-565 AAIAPLLENLGLL
+565 AAIAPLLDNLDLL
-578 KQAFEIANS
+578 KQAFKIANG

-594 EEYQN
+594 EEYLN
-599 RMKTTATE
+599 RMETTATE

-675 GYAYNGLATTIN
+675 GYVYNGLATTIN

-712 AALLNRAAHLSWAD
+712 ATLMNRAAHLSWAD

-743 SLIGIQKG
+743 SLVGIQKKASIGSVWAARGLKVLEGG
-751 TAIGMVWGDRA
+751 TKILKV
-762 TRAWEKSTKL
+762 
-772 LGKGLGALKF
+772 GLGALKF

-793 IGLAAYWLIENWD
+793 IGLAAYWLTENWS
-806 VVGPYFG
+806 VVGPYFS
-813 KAWDWICGKFK
+813 KMWEWICGKFQ
-824 WAADFIKGIV
+824 WAVNKIKGFIKWIG
-834 DWVFKAVDTIAKKW
+834 DAAKWVSEALDFMSMENAEKN
-848 TESETFKRNTADA
+848 SETA
-861 LNMNFGGWQGSTAE
+861 LNWGFDGGQNEPAARQKKGGLREMPAE
-875 EGAAWVRTGNEKGK
+875 NAEM
-889 ESLESPPDFV
+889 V
-899 GPKPQDKAPD
+899 GPKPEDKAPD

-960 KGKGAGPVT
+960 KGKGVGPVT
-969 VVSLDSGNKFSTVF
+969 VVSLDSGNRFSTVF

-1039 ASLSKVSEPDIPP
+1039 ASLSKVSEPDMPP

-1082 SPFAVLKNALGAAP
+1082 SPLAVLKNALGAAP

-1101 TVGAKFGRDALP
+1101 TVGAKFGRDSLP

-1141 QIVQHFNIADAGSL
+1141 QIVQHFNIADAGNL
-1155 PAEANVTAGYD
+1155 PA
-1166 YADVSLVDSTDVI
+1166 LKK
-1179 GGINE
+1179 
-1184 STGESEGLEL
+1184 EL
-1194 IDSVFPQFRLVPG
+1194 R
-1207 SILAPRFSEDPAVA
+1207 
-1221 VVMAAKAD
+1221 
-1229 GINGLFKAV
+1229 
-1238 ALADIP
+1238 
-1244 TEGEH
+1244 
-1249 GVKKYTDVPAYK
+1249 
-1261 QNNNLSDELL
+1261 
-1271 IVCWPK
+1271 
-1277 VKLGDRVFGLATHLT
+1277 
-1292 GLISQT
+1292 
-1298 DADREGVPYASPS
+1298 
-1311 NKRLEITS
+1311 RLE
-1319 IGYPDEKEEGGWKEL
+1319 PEFEKLVRRALERMRS
-1334 FLGLD
+1334 D
-1339 KCNYLN
+1339 KAR
-1345 GEGIYTAVNWDGGM
+1345 TAH
-1359 KSWGGRMS
+1359 
-1367 AYPSNTDPKDC
+1367 A
-1378 QDAIRRFFN
+1378 Q
-1387 WYQSTFILTYFQKV
+1387 
-1401 DNPLTRRQIQTIL
+1401 
-1414 KSEQIRLDGYAARE
+1414 
-1428 MILGGSI
+1428 
-1435 SFDESD
+1435 
-1441 NPATD
+1441 
-1446 LIDGIAR
+1446 
-1453 FHLRIT
+1453 
-1459 PPPANREIDGIFEF
+1459 
-1473 DTDNLSV
+1473 
-1480 LFS
+1480 

>member
-1 MAREFG
+1 MASEFG

-22 SFKAASDRIGAVTQA
+22 AFRSANGQIAKVTQSIRA
-37 LRDMERSPV
+37 MEGTPV
-46 GKVGAAMSAQKDKI
+46 GKIGASLLAQREKTQKLVGS
-60 KAQVAE
+60 
-66 LKEARR
+66 LKEAKG
-72 QLAEY
+72 QLAGYWAE
-77 EATAE
+77 AE
-82 RTGRK
+82 RTGNI
-87 TKGLEQQIEKSRER
+87 TGTLAAQIERAERKVASLKGRLYQSNAAFREQNAEAVK
-101 VSRLTER
+101 VSGSVTKLRHDYDALNAAMNR
-108 AKSSGLN
+108 AKSH
-115 YRETV
+115 R
-120 AAAVGSAGS
+120 
-129 YQAFGSQHQALG
+129 
-141 TDMEELRKRK
+141 D
-151 DRESSRLFVAR
+151 
-162 AADAQRGALSR
+162 ALS
-173 EFSGMP
+173 
-179 AADMGDRLAPMLAKQ
+179 AN
-194 REAIK
+194 I
-199 ALGGNLRE
+199 
-207 AETRLAAF
+207 
-215 QAKAKDSGGASGA
+215 
-228 LALKLARAEEEVGQ
+228 ARKNE
-242 LSAKLMQSGAA
+242 
-253 YRETVALATS
+253 
-263 AGNRIGELASR
+263 
-274 YRTLSASMEAA
+274 
-285 KRHQQAVDAN
+285 
-295 MSRRAALRDQRS
+295 LRDQRS

-495 NFTNVLA
+495 NFTKVLS
-502 LGNSMTKDQKEI
+502 LGNAMTKDQKEI
-514 FSRLGL
+514 FKHLGL
-520 DPKAMQK
+520 DPNALQK

-537 MTLLKQI
+537 MTLLTQL
-544 KRVPVER
+544 KRVPKEM
-551 QNEVAM
+551 QNAVSM
-557 KLFGQESI
+557 KLFGDESI
-565 AAIAPLLENLGLL
+565 AAIAPLLDNLDLL
-578 KQAFEIANS
+578 KQAFKIANG

-594 EEYQN
+594 EEYLN
-599 RMKTTATE
+599 RMETTATE

-627 PAYNAFLKTM
+627 PAYNAFLKTL

-712 AALLNRAAHLSWAD
+712 ATLMNRAAHLSWAD

-834 DWVFKAVDTIAKKW
+834 DWVFNAVDTIAKKW

-969 VVSLDSGNKFSTVF
+969 VVSLDSGSKFSTVF

-1073 PVQRQDRSG
+1073 PIQRQDRSG

-1113 PVLPQTPLLLE
+1113 PVLPQTPMLLE

-1141 QIVQHFNIADAGSL
+1141 QIVQHFNIADAGNL
-1155 PAEANVTAGYD
+1155 PA
-1166 YADVSLVDSTDVI
+1166 LKK
-1179 GGINE
+1179 
-1184 STGESEGLEL
+1184 EL
-1194 IDSVFPQFRLVPG
+1194 R
-1207 SILAPRFSEDPAVA
+1207 
-1221 VVMAAKAD
+1221 
-1229 GINGLFKAV
+1229 
-1238 ALADIP
+1238 
-1244 TEGEH
+1244 
-1249 GVKKYTDVPAYK
+1249 
-1261 QNNNLSDELL
+1261 
-1271 IVCWPK
+1271 
-1277 VKLGDRVFGLATHLT
+1277 
-1292 GLISQT
+1292 
-1298 DADREGVPYASPS
+1298 
-1311 NKRLEITS
+1311 RLE
-1319 IGYPDEKEEGGWKEL
+1319 PEFEKLVRRALERMRS
-1334 FLGLD
+1334 D
-1339 KCNYLN
+1339 KAR
-1345 GEGIYTAVNWDGGM
+1345 TAH
-1359 KSWGGRMS
+1359 
-1367 AYPSNTDPKDC
+1367 A
-1378 QDAIRRFFN
+1378 Q
-1387 WYQSTFILTYFQKV
+1387 
-1401 DNPLTRRQIQTIL
+1401 
-1414 KSEQIRLDGYAARE
+1414 
-1428 MILGGSI
+1428 
-1435 SFDESD
+1435 
-1441 NPATD
+1441 
-1446 LIDGIAR
+1446 
-1453 FHLRIT
+1453 
-1459 PPPANREIDGIFEF
+1459 
-1473 DTDNLSV
+1473 
-1480 LFS
+1480 

>member
-1 MAREFG
+1 MASEFG

-22 SFKAASDRIGAVTQA
+22 AFRSANGQIAKVTQSIRA
-37 LRDMERSPV
+37 MEGTPV
-46 GKVGAAMSAQKDKI
+46 GKIGASLLAQREKTQKLVGS
-60 KAQVAE
+60 
-66 LKEARR
+66 LKEAKG
-72 QLAEY
+72 QLAGYWAE
-77 EATAE
+77 AE
-82 RTGRK
+82 RTGNI
-87 TKGLEQQIEKSRER
+87 TGTLAAQIERAERKVASLKGRLYQSNAAFREQNAEAVK
-101 VSRLTER
+101 VSGSVTKLRHDYDALNAAMNR
-108 AKSSGLN
+108 AKSH
-115 YRETV
+115 R
-120 AAAVGSAGS
+120 
-129 YQAFGSQHQALG
+129 
-141 TDMEELRKRK
+141 D
-151 DRESSRLFVAR
+151 
-162 AADAQRGALSR
+162 ALS
-173 EFSGMP
+173 
-179 AADMGDRLAPMLAKQ
+179 AN
-194 REAIK
+194 I
-199 ALGGNLRE
+199 
-207 AETRLAAF
+207 
-215 QAKAKDSGGASGA
+215 
-228 LALKLARAEEEVGQ
+228 ARKNE
-242 LSAKLMQSGAA
+242 
-253 YRETVALATS
+253 
-263 AGNRIGELASR
+263 
-274 YRTLSASMEAA
+274 
-285 KRHQQAVDAN
+285 
-295 MSRRAALRDQRS
+295 LRDQRA

-675 GYAYNGLATTIN
+675 GYVYNGLATTIN

-712 AALLNRAAHLSWAD
+712 ATLMNRAAHLSWAD

-743 SLIGIQKG
+743 SLVGIQKKASIGSVWAARGLKVLEGG
-751 TAIGMVWGDRA
+751 TKILKV
-762 TRAWEKSTKL
+762 
-772 LGKGLGALKF
+772 GLGALKF

-793 IGLAAYWLIENWD
+793 IGLAAYWLTENWS
-806 VVGPYFG
+806 VVGPYFS
-813 KAWDWICGKFK
+813 KMWEWICGKFQ
-824 WAADFIKGIV
+824 WAVNKIKGFIKWIG
-834 DWVFKAVDTIAKKW
+834 DAAKWVSEALDFMSMENAEKN
-848 TESETFKRNTADA
+848 SETA
-861 LNMNFGGWQGSTAE
+861 LNWGFDGGQNEPAARQKKGGLREMPAE
-875 EGAAWVRTGNEKGK
+875 NAEM
-889 ESLESPPDFV
+889 V
-899 GPKPQDKAPD
+899 GPKPEDKAPD

-969 VVSLDSGNKFSTVF
+969 VVSLDSGNRFSTVF

-996 PVGTSVLLP
+996 PVGASVLLP
-1005 SSSGDSETVAFSKAG
+1005 SSGDSETVAFSKAG

-1030 FDRLPKLFD
+1030 LDRLPKLFD

-1082 SPFAVLKNALGAAP
+1082 SPFAVLKNALGSAP

-1113 PVLPQTPLLLE
+1113 PVLPQTPMLLE
-1124 RSRKAPAQ
+1124 RNKKASAQ

-1141 QIVQHFNIADAGSL
+1141 QIVQHFNIADAGNL
-1155 PAEANVTAGYD
+1155 PA
-1166 YADVSLVDSTDVI
+1166 LKK
-1179 GGINE
+1179 
-1184 STGESEGLEL
+1184 EL
-1194 IDSVFPQFRLVPG
+1194 R
-1207 SILAPRFSEDPAVA
+1207 
-1221 VVMAAKAD
+1221 
-1229 GINGLFKAV
+1229 
-1238 ALADIP
+1238 
-1244 TEGEH
+1244 
-1249 GVKKYTDVPAYK
+1249 
-1261 QNNNLSDELL
+1261 
-1271 IVCWPK
+1271 
-1277 VKLGDRVFGLATHLT
+1277 
-1292 GLISQT
+1292 
-1298 DADREGVPYASPS
+1298 
-1311 NKRLEITS
+1311 RLE
-1319 IGYPDEKEEGGWKEL
+1319 PEFEKLVRRALERMRS
-1334 FLGLD
+1334 D
-1339 KCNYLN
+1339 KAR
-1345 GEGIYTAVNWDGGM
+1345 TAH
-1359 KSWGGRMS
+1359 
-1367 AYPSNTDPKDC
+1367 A
-1378 QDAIRRFFN
+1378 Q
-1387 WYQSTFILTYFQKV
+1387 
-1401 DNPLTRRQIQTIL
+1401 
-1414 KSEQIRLDGYAARE
+1414 
-1428 MILGGSI
+1428 
-1435 SFDESD
+1435 
-1441 NPATD
+1441 
-1446 LIDGIAR
+1446 
-1453 FHLRIT
+1453 
-1459 PPPANREIDGIFEF
+1459 
-1473 DTDNLSV
+1473 
-1480 LFS
+1480 

>member
-1 MAREFG
+1 MASEFG

-22 SFKAASDRIGAVTQA
+22 AFRSANGQIAKVTQSIRA
-37 LRDMERSPV
+37 MEGTPV
-46 GKVGAAMSAQKDKI
+46 GKIGASLLAQREKTQKLVGS
-60 KAQVAE
+60 
-66 LKEARR
+66 LKEAKG
-72 QLAEY
+72 QLAGYWAE
-77 EATAE
+77 AE
-82 RTGRK
+82 RTGNI
-87 TKGLEQQIEKSRER
+87 TGTLAAQIERAERKVASLKGRLYQSNAAFREQNAEAVK
-101 VSRLTER
+101 VSGSVTKLRHDYDALNAAMNR
-108 AKSSGLN
+108 AKSH
-115 YRETV
+115 R
-120 AAAVGSAGS
+120 
-129 YQAFGSQHQALG
+129 
-141 TDMEELRKRK
+141 D
-151 DRESSRLFVAR
+151 
-162 AADAQRGALSR
+162 ALS
-173 EFSGMP
+173 
-179 AADMGDRLAPMLAKQ
+179 AN
-194 REAIK
+194 I
-199 ALGGNLRE
+199 
-207 AETRLAAF
+207 
-215 QAKAKDSGGASGA
+215 
-228 LALKLARAEEEVGQ
+228 ARKNE
-242 LSAKLMQSGAA
+242 
-253 YRETVALATS
+253 
-263 AGNRIGELASR
+263 
-274 YRTLSASMEAA
+274 
-285 KRHQQAVDAN
+285 
-295 MSRRAALRDQRS
+295 LRDQRS

-343 MNGADDE
+343 MNGANDE

-453 RIFTRMGPLLKGS
+453 RIFTRMGPLLKGA

-495 NFTNVLA
+495 NFTKVLS
-502 LGNSMTKDQKEI
+502 LGNAMTKDQKEI
-514 FSRLGL
+514 FKHLGL
-520 DPKAMQK
+520 DPNALQK

-537 MTLLKQI
+537 MTLLTQL
-544 KRVPVER
+544 KRVPKEM
-551 QNEVAM
+551 QNAVSM
-557 KLFGQESI
+557 KLFGDESI
-565 AAIAPLLENLGLL
+565 AAIAPLLDNLDLL
-578 KQAFEIANS
+578 KQAFKIANG

-594 EEYQN
+594 EEYLN
-599 RMKTTATE
+599 RMETTATE

-732 STVKSLGSGML
+732 SAVKSLGSGML
-743 SLIGIQKG
+743 SLVGIQKKASIGSVWAARGLKVLEGG
-751 TAIGMVWGDRA
+751 TKILKV
-762 TRAWEKSTKL
+762 
-772 LGKGLGALKF
+772 GLGALKF

-793 IGLAAYWLIENWD
+793 IGLAAYWLTENWS
-806 VVGPYFG
+806 VVGPYFS
-813 KAWDWICGKFK
+813 KMWEWICGKFQ
-824 WAADFIKGIV
+824 WAVNKIKGFIKWIG
-834 DWVFKAVDTIAKKW
+834 DAAKWVSEALDFMSMENAEKN
-848 TESETFKRNTADA
+848 SETA
-861 LNMNFGGWQGSTAE
+861 LNWGFDGGQNEPAARQKKGGLREMPAE
-875 EGAAWVRTGNEKGK
+875 NAEM
-889 ESLESPPDFV
+889 V
-899 GPKPQDKAPD
+899 GPKPEDKAPD

-960 KGKGAGPVT
+960 KGKGVGPVT

-1005 SSSGDSETVAFSKAG
+1005 SSGDSETVAFSKAG

-1113 PVLPQTPLLLE
+1113 PVLPQTPMLLE
-1124 RSRKAPAQ
+1124 RNKKASAQ

-1141 QIVQHFNIADAGSL
+1141 QIVQHFNIADAGNL
-1155 PAEANVTAGYD
+1155 PA
-1166 YADVSLVDSTDVI
+1166 LKK
-1179 GGINE
+1179 
-1184 STGESEGLEL
+1184 EL
-1194 IDSVFPQFRLVPG
+1194 R
-1207 SILAPRFSEDPAVA
+1207 
-1221 VVMAAKAD
+1221 
-1229 GINGLFKAV
+1229 
-1238 ALADIP
+1238 
-1244 TEGEH
+1244 
-1249 GVKKYTDVPAYK
+1249 
-1261 QNNNLSDELL
+1261 
-1271 IVCWPK
+1271 
-1277 VKLGDRVFGLATHLT
+1277 
-1292 GLISQT
+1292 
-1298 DADREGVPYASPS
+1298 
-1311 NKRLEITS
+1311 RLE
-1319 IGYPDEKEEGGWKEL
+1319 PEFEKLVRRALERMRS
-1334 FLGLD
+1334 D
-1339 KCNYLN
+1339 KAR
-1345 GEGIYTAVNWDGGM
+1345 TAH
-1359 KSWGGRMS
+1359 
-1367 AYPSNTDPKDC
+1367 A
-1378 QDAIRRFFN
+1378 Q
-1387 WYQSTFILTYFQKV
+1387 
-1401 DNPLTRRQIQTIL
+1401 
-1414 KSEQIRLDGYAARE
+1414 
-1428 MILGGSI
+1428 
-1435 SFDESD
+1435 
-1441 NPATD
+1441 
-1446 LIDGIAR
+1446 
-1453 FHLRIT
+1453 
-1459 PPPANREIDGIFEF
+1459 
-1473 DTDNLSV
+1473 
-1480 LFS
+1480 

>member
-1 MAREFG
+1 MASEFG

-22 SFKAASDRIGAVTQA
+22 AFRSANGQIAKGTQSIRA
-37 LRDMERSPV
+37 MEGTPV
-46 GKVGAAMSAQKDKI
+46 GKIGASLLAQREKTQKLVGS
-60 KAQVAE
+60 
-66 LKEARR
+66 LKEAKG
-72 QLAEY
+72 QLAGYWAE
-77 EATAE
+77 AE
-82 RTGRK
+82 RTGNI
-87 TKGLEQQIEKSRER
+87 TGTLAAQIERAERKVASLKGRLYQSNAAFREQNAEAVK
-101 VSRLTER
+101 VSGSVTKLRHDYDALNAAMNR
-108 AKSSGLN
+108 AKSH
-115 YRETV
+115 R
-120 AAAVGSAGS
+120 
-129 YQAFGSQHQALG
+129 
-141 TDMEELRKRK
+141 D
-151 DRESSRLFVAR
+151 
-162 AADAQRGALSR
+162 ALS
-173 EFSGMP
+173 
-179 AADMGDRLAPMLAKQ
+179 AN
-194 REAIK
+194 I
-199 ALGGNLRE
+199 
-207 AETRLAAF
+207 
-215 QAKAKDSGGASGA
+215 
-228 LALKLARAEEEVGQ
+228 ARKNE
-242 LSAKLMQSGAA
+242 
-253 YRETVALATS
+253 
-263 AGNRIGELASR
+263 
-274 YRTLSASMEAA
+274 
-285 KRHQQAVDAN
+285 
-295 MSRRAALRDQRS
+295 LRDQRS

-565 AAIAPLLENLGLL
+565 AAIAPLLDNLDLL
-578 KQAFEIANS
+578 KQAFKIANG

-594 EEYQN
+594 EEYLN
-599 RMKTTATE
+599 RMETTATE

-751 TAIGMVWGDRA
+751 TAIGMVWGSRA

-834 DWVFKAVDTIAKKW
+834 DWVFNAVDTIAKKW

-960 KGKGAGPVT
+960 KGKGVGPVT
-969 VVSLDSGNKFSTVF
+969 VVSLDSGNRFSTVF

-1082 SPFAVLKNALGAAP
+1082 SPLAVLKNALGAAP

-1113 PVLPQTPLLLE
+1113 PVLPQTPMLLE
-1124 RSRKAPAQ
+1124 RNKKVPTQ

-1141 QIVQHFNIADAGSL
+1141 QIVQHFNIADAGNL
-1155 PAEANVTAGYD
+1155 PA
-1166 YADVSLVDSTDVI
+1166 LKK
-1179 GGINE
+1179 
-1184 STGESEGLEL
+1184 EL
-1194 IDSVFPQFRLVPG
+1194 R
-1207 SILAPRFSEDPAVA
+1207 
-1221 VVMAAKAD
+1221 
-1229 GINGLFKAV
+1229 
-1238 ALADIP
+1238 
-1244 TEGEH
+1244 
-1249 GVKKYTDVPAYK
+1249 
-1261 QNNNLSDELL
+1261 
-1271 IVCWPK
+1271 
-1277 VKLGDRVFGLATHLT
+1277 
-1292 GLISQT
+1292 
-1298 DADREGVPYASPS
+1298 
-1311 NKRLEITS
+1311 RLE
-1319 IGYPDEKEEGGWKEL
+1319 PEFEKLVRRALERMRS
-1334 FLGLD
+1334 D
-1339 KCNYLN
+1339 KAR
-1345 GEGIYTAVNWDGGM
+1345 TAH
-1359 KSWGGRMS
+1359 
-1367 AYPSNTDPKDC
+1367 A
-1378 QDAIRRFFN
+1378 Q
-1387 WYQSTFILTYFQKV
+1387 
-1401 DNPLTRRQIQTIL
+1401 
-1414 KSEQIRLDGYAARE
+1414 
-1428 MILGGSI
+1428 
-1435 SFDESD
+1435 
-1441 NPATD
+1441 
-1446 LIDGIAR
+1446 
-1453 FHLRIT
+1453 
-1459 PPPANREIDGIFEF
+1459 
-1473 DTDNLSV
+1473 
-1480 LFS
+1480 

>member
-129 YQAFGSQHQALG
+129 YQAFGSQRQSLG

-322 AAIPVKLAVSAEDTF
+322 AAIPLRLSVSAEDTF

-397 QAIQMSIAWGV
+397 QAIQMSVAWGV
-408 TAEQAGDS
+408 SAEQAGKS
-416 LATWRSSM
+416 LSTWRSSM

-453 RIFTRMGPLLKGS
+453 QIFTRMGPLMKGS
-466 GMASQDIAALGMAF
+466 GLALQDIAALGMAF
-480 KASGAEVEVAGTAMK
+480 KASGSQVEVAGTAMK
-495 NFTNVLA
+495 NFSKVLS
-502 LGNSMTKDQKEI
+502 LGNAMTKDQKEI

-537 MTLLKQI
+537 MTLLTQL
-544 KRVPVER
+544 KRVPKEM
-551 QNEVAM
+551 QNAVSM
-557 KLFGQESI
+557 KLFGDESI
-565 AAIAPLLENLGLL
+565 AAIAPLLDNLGLL

-587 NVDDSVL
+587 NVDNSTLD
-594 EEYQN
+594 EYKS
-599 RMKTTATE
+599 RMETTATE

-687 AVKGGMLALRGATIA
+687 AVKGGMLALRGATVA

-743 SLIGIQKG
+743 SLVGIQKN
-751 TAIGMVWGDRA
+751 ASSGMGLMNKASKVL
-762 TRAWEKSTKL
+762 KV
-772 LGKGLGALKF
+772 GLGALKF

-861 LNMNFGGWQGSTAE
+861 LNMSFDNWQGSTAE

-969 VVSLDSGNKFSTVF
+969 VVSLDSGSKFSTVF

-1030 FDRLPKLFD
+1030 FDRLPKLFA

-1082 SPFAVLKNALGAAP
+1082 SPLAVLKNALGAAP

-1113 PVLPQTPLLLE
+1113 PVLPQTPMLLE
-1124 RSRKAPAQ
+1124 RNKRAPE
-1132 RQPEASGDI
+1132 RREREAAAGDI
-1141 QIVQHFNIADAGSL
+1141 QIVQHFSIADAGNL
-1155 PAEANVTAGYD
+1155 PA
-1166 YADVSLVDSTDVI
+1166 LKK
-1179 GGINE
+1179 
-1184 STGESEGLEL
+1184 EL
-1194 IDSVFPQFRLVPG
+1194 R
-1207 SILAPRFSEDPAVA
+1207 
-1221 VVMAAKAD
+1221 
-1229 GINGLFKAV
+1229 
-1238 ALADIP
+1238 
-1244 TEGEH
+1244 
-1249 GVKKYTDVPAYK
+1249 
-1261 QNNNLSDELL
+1261 
-1271 IVCWPK
+1271 
-1277 VKLGDRVFGLATHLT
+1277 
-1292 GLISQT
+1292 
-1298 DADREGVPYASPS
+1298 
-1311 NKRLEITS
+1311 RLE
-1319 IGYPDEKEEGGWKEL
+1319 PEFEKLVRRALERMRS
-1334 FLGLD
+1334 D
-1339 KCNYLN
+1339 KAR
-1345 GEGIYTAVNWDGGM
+1345 TAH
-1359 KSWGGRMS
+1359 
-1367 AYPSNTDPKDC
+1367 A
-1378 QDAIRRFFN
+1378 Q
-1387 WYQSTFILTYFQKV
+1387 
-1401 DNPLTRRQIQTIL
+1401 
-1414 KSEQIRLDGYAARE
+1414 
-1428 MILGGSI
+1428 
-1435 SFDESD
+1435 
-1441 NPATD
+1441 
-1446 LIDGIAR
+1446 
-1453 FHLRIT
+1453 
-1459 PPPANREIDGIFEF
+1459 
-1473 DTDNLSV
+1473 
-1480 LFS
+1480 

>member
-1 MAREFG
+1 MASEFG

-22 SFKAASDRIGAVTQA
+22 AFRSANGQIAKVTQSIRA
-37 LRDMERSPV
+37 MEGTPV
-46 GKVGAAMSAQKDKI
+46 GKIGASLLAQREKTQKLVGS
-60 KAQVAE
+60 
-66 LKEARR
+66 LKEAKG
-72 QLAEY
+72 QLAGYWAE
-77 EATAE
+77 AE
-82 RTGRK
+82 RTGNI
-87 TKGLEQQIEKSRER
+87 TGTLAAQIERAERKVASLKGRLYQSNAAFREQNAEAVK
-101 VSRLTER
+101 VSGSVTKLRHDYDALNAAMNR
-108 AKSSGLN
+108 AKSH
-115 YRETV
+115 R
-120 AAAVGSAGS
+120 
-129 YQAFGSQHQALG
+129 
-141 TDMEELRKRK
+141 D
-151 DRESSRLFVAR
+151 
-162 AADAQRGALSR
+162 ALS
-173 EFSGMP
+173 
-179 AADMGDRLAPMLAKQ
+179 AN
-194 REAIK
+194 I
-199 ALGGNLRE
+199 
-207 AETRLAAF
+207 
-215 QAKAKDSGGASGA
+215 
-228 LALKLARAEEEVGQ
+228 ARKNE
-242 LSAKLMQSGAA
+242 
-253 YRETVALATS
+253 
-263 AGNRIGELASR
+263 
-274 YRTLSASMEAA
+274 
-285 KRHQQAVDAN
+285 
-295 MSRRAALRDQRS
+295 LRDQRS

-495 NFTNVLA
+495 NFTKVLS
-502 LGNSMTKDQKEI
+502 LGNAMTKDQKEI
-514 FSRLGL
+514 FKHLGL
-520 DPKAMQK
+520 DPNALQK

-537 MTLLKQI
+537 MTLLTQL
-544 KRVPVER
+544 KRVPKEM
-551 QNEVAM
+551 QNAVSM
-557 KLFGQESI
+557 KLFGDESI
-565 AAIAPLLENLGLL
+565 AAIAPLLDNLDLL
-578 KQAFEIANS
+578 KQAFKIANG

-594 EEYQN
+594 EEYLN
-599 RMKTTATE
+599 RMETTATE

-751 TAIGMVWGDRA
+751 TAIGMVWGSRA

-834 DWVFKAVDTIAKKW
+834 DWVFNAVDTIAKKW

-1005 SSSGDSETVAFSKAG
+1005 SSGDSETVAFSKAG

-1113 PVLPQTPLLLE
+1113 PVLPKTPMLLE
-1124 RSRKAPAQ
+1124 RNKKVPTQ

-1141 QIVQHFNIADAGSL
+1141 QIVQHFNIADAGNL
-1155 PAEANVTAGYD
+1155 PA
-1166 YADVSLVDSTDVI
+1166 LKK
-1179 GGINE
+1179 
-1184 STGESEGLEL
+1184 EL
-1194 IDSVFPQFRLVPG
+1194 R
-1207 SILAPRFSEDPAVA
+1207 
-1221 VVMAAKAD
+1221 
-1229 GINGLFKAV
+1229 
-1238 ALADIP
+1238 
-1244 TEGEH
+1244 
-1249 GVKKYTDVPAYK
+1249 
-1261 QNNNLSDELL
+1261 
-1271 IVCWPK
+1271 
-1277 VKLGDRVFGLATHLT
+1277 
-1292 GLISQT
+1292 
-1298 DADREGVPYASPS
+1298 
-1311 NKRLEITS
+1311 RLE
-1319 IGYPDEKEEGGWKEL
+1319 PEFEKLVRRALERMRS
-1334 FLGLD
+1334 D
-1339 KCNYLN
+1339 KAR
-1345 GEGIYTAVNWDGGM
+1345 TAH
-1359 KSWGGRMS
+1359 
-1367 AYPSNTDPKDC
+1367 A
-1378 QDAIRRFFN
+1378 Q
-1387 WYQSTFILTYFQKV
+1387 
-1401 DNPLTRRQIQTIL
+1401 
-1414 KSEQIRLDGYAARE
+1414 
-1428 MILGGSI
+1428 
-1435 SFDESD
+1435 
-1441 NPATD
+1441 
-1446 LIDGIAR
+1446 
-1453 FHLRIT
+1453 
-1459 PPPANREIDGIFEF
+1459 
-1473 DTDNLSV
+1473 
-1480 LFS
+1480 

>member
-1 MAREFG
+1 MASEFG

-22 SFKAASDRIGAVTQA
+22 AFRSANGQIAKVTQSIRA
-37 LRDMERSPV
+37 MEGTPV
-46 GKVGAAMSAQKDKI
+46 GKIGASLLAQREKTQKLVGS
-60 KAQVAE
+60 
-66 LKEARR
+66 LKEAKG
-72 QLAEY
+72 QLAGYWAE
-77 EATAE
+77 AE
-82 RTGRK
+82 RTGNI
-87 TKGLEQQIEKSRER
+87 TGTLAAQIERAERKVASLKGRLYQSNAAFREQNAEAVK
-101 VSRLTER
+101 VSGSVTKLRHDYDALNAAMNR
-108 AKSSGLN
+108 AKSH
-115 YRETV
+115 R
-120 AAAVGSAGS
+120 
-129 YQAFGSQHQALG
+129 
-141 TDMEELRKRK
+141 D
-151 DRESSRLFVAR
+151 
-162 AADAQRGALSR
+162 ALS
-173 EFSGMP
+173 
-179 AADMGDRLAPMLAKQ
+179 AN
-194 REAIK
+194 I
-199 ALGGNLRE
+199 
-207 AETRLAAF
+207 
-215 QAKAKDSGGASGA
+215 
-228 LALKLARAEEEVGQ
+228 ARKNE
-242 LSAKLMQSGAA
+242 
-253 YRETVALATS
+253 
-263 AGNRIGELASR
+263 
-274 YRTLSASMEAA
+274 
-285 KRHQQAVDAN
+285 
-295 MSRRAALRDQRS
+295 LRDQRS

-453 RIFTRMGPLLKGS
+453 RIFTRMGPLLKGA

-495 NFTNVLA
+495 NFTKVLS
-502 LGNSMTKDQKEI
+502 LGNAMTKDQKEI
-514 FSRLGL
+514 FKHLGL
-520 DPKAMQK
+520 DPNALQK

-537 MTLLKQI
+537 MTLLTQL
-544 KRVPVER
+544 KRVPKEM
-551 QNEVAM
+551 QNAVSM
-557 KLFGQESI
+557 KLFGDESI
-565 AAIAPLLENLGLL
+565 AAIAPLLDNLDLL
-578 KQAFEIANS
+578 KQAFKIANG

-594 EEYQN
+594 EEYLN
-599 RMKTTATE
+599 RMETTATE

-743 SLIGIQKG
+743 SLVGIQKKASIGSVWAARGLKVLEGG
-751 TAIGMVWGDRA
+751 TKILKV
-762 TRAWEKSTKL
+762 
-772 LGKGLGALKF
+772 GLGALKF

-793 IGLAAYWLIENWD
+793 IGLAAYWLTENWS
-806 VVGPYFG
+806 VVGPYFS
-813 KAWDWICGKFK
+813 KMWEWICGKFQ
-824 WAADFIKGIV
+824 WAVNKIKGFIKWIG
-834 DWVFKAVDTIAKKW
+834 DAAKWVSEALDFMSMENAEKN
-848 TESETFKRNTADA
+848 SETA
-861 LNMNFGGWQGSTAE
+861 LNWGFDGGQNEPAARQKKGGLREMPAE
-875 EGAAWVRTGNEKGK
+875 NAEM
-889 ESLESPPDFV
+889 V
-899 GPKPQDKAPD
+899 GPKPEDKAPD

-960 KGKGAGPVT
+960 KGKGVGPVT

-1005 SSSGDSETVAFSKAG
+1005 SSGDSETVAFSKAG

-1082 SPFAVLKNALGAAP
+1082 SPFAVLKTAVGAAP

-1113 PVLPQTPLLLE
+1113 PVLPQTPMLLE
-1124 RSRKAPAQ
+1124 RNKKASAQ

-1141 QIVQHFNIADAGSL
+1141 QIVQHFNIADAGNL
-1155 PAEANVTAGYD
+1155 PA
-1166 YADVSLVDSTDVI
+1166 LKK
-1179 GGINE
+1179 
-1184 STGESEGLEL
+1184 EL
-1194 IDSVFPQFRLVPG
+1194 R
-1207 SILAPRFSEDPAVA
+1207 
-1221 VVMAAKAD
+1221 
-1229 GINGLFKAV
+1229 
-1238 ALADIP
+1238 
-1244 TEGEH
+1244 
-1249 GVKKYTDVPAYK
+1249 
-1261 QNNNLSDELL
+1261 
-1271 IVCWPK
+1271 
-1277 VKLGDRVFGLATHLT
+1277 
-1292 GLISQT
+1292 
-1298 DADREGVPYASPS
+1298 
-1311 NKRLEITS
+1311 RLE
-1319 IGYPDEKEEGGWKEL
+1319 PEFEKLVRRALERMRS
-1334 FLGLD
+1334 D
-1339 KCNYLN
+1339 KAR
-1345 GEGIYTAVNWDGGM
+1345 TAH
-1359 KSWGGRMS
+1359 
-1367 AYPSNTDPKDC
+1367 A
-1378 QDAIRRFFN
+1378 Q
-1387 WYQSTFILTYFQKV
+1387 
-1401 DNPLTRRQIQTIL
+1401 
-1414 KSEQIRLDGYAARE
+1414 
-1428 MILGGSI
+1428 
-1435 SFDESD
+1435 
-1441 NPATD
+1441 
-1446 LIDGIAR
+1446 
-1453 FHLRIT
+1453 
-1459 PPPANREIDGIFEF
+1459 
-1473 DTDNLSV
+1473 
-1480 LFS
+1480 

>member
-1 MAREFG
+1 MASEFG

-22 SFKAASDRIGAVTQA
+22 AFRSANGQIAKVKQSIRA
-37 LRDMERSPV
+37 MEGTPV
-46 GKVGAAMSAQKDKI
+46 GKIGASLLAQREKTQKLVGS
-60 KAQVAE
+60 
-66 LKEARR
+66 LKEAKG
-72 QLAEY
+72 QLAGYWAE
-77 EATAE
+77 AE
-82 RTGRK
+82 RTGNI
-87 TKGLEQQIEKSRER
+87 TGTLAAQIERAERKVASLKGRLYQSNAAFREQNAEAVK
-101 VSRLTER
+101 VSGSVTKLRHDYDALNAAMNR
-108 AKSSGLN
+108 AKSH
-115 YRETV
+115 R
-120 AAAVGSAGS
+120 
-129 YQAFGSQHQALG
+129 
-141 TDMEELRKRK
+141 D
-151 DRESSRLFVAR
+151 
-162 AADAQRGALSR
+162 ALS
-173 EFSGMP
+173 
-179 AADMGDRLAPMLAKQ
+179 AN
-194 REAIK
+194 I
-199 ALGGNLRE
+199 
-207 AETRLAAF
+207 
-215 QAKAKDSGGASGA
+215 
-228 LALKLARAEEEVGQ
+228 ARKNE
-242 LSAKLMQSGAA
+242 
-253 YRETVALATS
+253 
-263 AGNRIGELASR
+263 
-274 YRTLSASMEAA
+274 
-285 KRHQQAVDAN
+285 
-295 MSRRAALRDQRS
+295 LRDQRS

-495 NFTNVLA
+495 NFTKVLS
-502 LGNSMTKDQKEI
+502 LGNAMTKDQKEI
-514 FSRLGL
+514 FKHLGL
-520 DPKAMQK
+520 DPNALQK

-537 MTLLKQI
+537 MTLLTQL
-544 KRVPVER
+544 KRVPKEM
-551 QNEVAM
+551 QNAVSM
-557 KLFGQESI
+557 KLFGDESI
-565 AAIAPLLENLGLL
+565 AAIAPLLDNLDLL
-578 KQAFEIANS
+578 KQAFKIANG

-594 EEYQN
+594 EEYLN
-599 RMKTTATE
+599 RMETTATE

-751 TAIGMVWGDRA
+751 TAIGMVWGSRA

-834 DWVFKAVDTIAKKW
+834 DWVFNAVDTIAKKW

-960 KGKGAGPVT
+960 KGKGVGPVT

-1141 QIVQHFNIADAGSL
+1141 QIVQHFNIADAGNR
-1155 PAEANVTAGYD
+1155 PA
-1166 YADVSLVDSTDVI
+1166 LKK
-1179 GGINE
+1179 
-1184 STGESEGLEL
+1184 EL
-1194 IDSVFPQFRLVPG
+1194 R
-1207 SILAPRFSEDPAVA
+1207 
-1221 VVMAAKAD
+1221 
-1229 GINGLFKAV
+1229 
-1238 ALADIP
+1238 
-1244 TEGEH
+1244 
-1249 GVKKYTDVPAYK
+1249 
-1261 QNNNLSDELL
+1261 
-1271 IVCWPK
+1271 
-1277 VKLGDRVFGLATHLT
+1277 
-1292 GLISQT
+1292 
-1298 DADREGVPYASPS
+1298 
-1311 NKRLEITS
+1311 RLE
-1319 IGYPDEKEEGGWKEL
+1319 PEFEKLVRRALERMRS
-1334 FLGLD
+1334 D
-1339 KCNYLN
+1339 KAR
-1345 GEGIYTAVNWDGGM
+1345 TAH
-1359 KSWGGRMS
+1359 
-1367 AYPSNTDPKDC
+1367 A
-1378 QDAIRRFFN
+1378 Q
-1387 WYQSTFILTYFQKV
+1387 
-1401 DNPLTRRQIQTIL
+1401 
-1414 KSEQIRLDGYAARE
+1414 
-1428 MILGGSI
+1428 
-1435 SFDESD
+1435 
-1441 NPATD
+1441 
-1446 LIDGIAR
+1446 
-1453 FHLRIT
+1453 
-1459 PPPANREIDGIFEF
+1459 
-1473 DTDNLSV
+1473 
-1480 LFS
+1480 

>member
-1 MAREFG
+1 MASEFG

-22 SFKAASDRIGAVTQA
+22 AFRSANGQIAKVTQSIRA
-37 LRDMERSPV
+37 MEGTPV
-46 GKVGAAMSAQKDKI
+46 GKIGASLLAQREKTQKLVGS
-60 KAQVAE
+60 
-66 LKEARR
+66 LKEAKG
-72 QLAEY
+72 QLAGYWAE
-77 EATAE
+77 AE
-82 RTGRK
+82 RTGNI
-87 TKGLEQQIEKSRER
+87 TGTLAAQIERAERKVASLKGRLYQSNAAFREQNAEAVK
-101 VSRLTER
+101 VSGSVTKLRHDYDALNAAMNR
-108 AKSSGLN
+108 AKSH
-115 YRETV
+115 R
-120 AAAVGSAGS
+120 
-129 YQAFGSQHQALG
+129 
-141 TDMEELRKRK
+141 D
-151 DRESSRLFVAR
+151 
-162 AADAQRGALSR
+162 ALS
-173 EFSGMP
+173 
-179 AADMGDRLAPMLAKQ
+179 AN
-194 REAIK
+194 I
-199 ALGGNLRE
+199 
-207 AETRLAAF
+207 
-215 QAKAKDSGGASGA
+215 
-228 LALKLARAEEEVGQ
+228 ARKNE
-242 LSAKLMQSGAA
+242 
-253 YRETVALATS
+253 
-263 AGNRIGELASR
+263 
-274 YRTLSASMEAA
+274 
-285 KRHQQAVDAN
+285 
-295 MSRRAALRDQRS
+295 LRDQRS

-495 NFTNVLA
+495 NFTKVLS
-502 LGNSMTKDQKEI
+502 LGNAMTKDQKEI
-514 FSRLGL
+514 FKHLGL
-520 DPKAMQK
+520 DPNALQK

-537 MTLLKQI
+537 MTLLTQL
-544 KRVPVER
+544 KRVPKEM
-551 QNEVAM
+551 QNAVSM
-557 KLFGQESI
+557 KLFGDESI
-565 AAIAPLLENLGLL
+565 AAIAPLLDNLDLL
-578 KQAFEIANS
+578 KQAFKIANG

-594 EEYQN
+594 EEYLN
-599 RMKTTATE
+599 RMETTATE

-627 PAYNAFLKTM
+627 PTYNAFLKTL

-861 LNMNFGGWQGSTAE
+861 LNMSFDNWQGSTAE

-969 VVSLDSGNKFSTVF
+969 VVSLDSGNRFSTVF

-1113 PVLPQTPLLLE
+1113 PVLPQTPMLLE
-1124 RSRKAPAQ
+1124 RNKKASAQ

-1141 QIVQHFNIADAGSL
+1141 QIVQHFNIADAGNL
-1155 PAEANVTAGYD
+1155 PA
-1166 YADVSLVDSTDVI
+1166 LKK
-1179 GGINE
+1179 
-1184 STGESEGLEL
+1184 EL
-1194 IDSVFPQFRLVPG
+1194 R
-1207 SILAPRFSEDPAVA
+1207 
-1221 VVMAAKAD
+1221 
-1229 GINGLFKAV
+1229 
-1238 ALADIP
+1238 
-1244 TEGEH
+1244 
-1249 GVKKYTDVPAYK
+1249 
-1261 QNNNLSDELL
+1261 
-1271 IVCWPK
+1271 
-1277 VKLGDRVFGLATHLT
+1277 
-1292 GLISQT
+1292 
-1298 DADREGVPYASPS
+1298 
-1311 NKRLEITS
+1311 RLE
-1319 IGYPDEKEEGGWKEL
+1319 PEFEKLVRRALERMRS
-1334 FLGLD
+1334 D
-1339 KCNYLN
+1339 KAR
-1345 GEGIYTAVNWDGGM
+1345 TAH
-1359 KSWGGRMS
+1359 
-1367 AYPSNTDPKDC
+1367 A
-1378 QDAIRRFFN
+1378 Q
-1387 WYQSTFILTYFQKV
+1387 
-1401 DNPLTRRQIQTIL
+1401 
-1414 KSEQIRLDGYAARE
+1414 
-1428 MILGGSI
+1428 
-1435 SFDESD
+1435 
-1441 NPATD
+1441 
-1446 LIDGIAR
+1446 
-1453 FHLRIT
+1453 
-1459 PPPANREIDGIFEF
+1459 
-1473 DTDNLSV
+1473 
-1480 LFS
+1480 

>member
-1 MAREFG
+1 MASEFG

-22 SFKAASDRIGAVTQA
+22 AFRSANGQIAKVTQSIRA
-37 LRDMERSPV
+37 MEGTPV
-46 GKVGAAMSAQKDKI
+46 GKIGASLLAQREKTQKLVGS
-60 KAQVAE
+60 
-66 LKEARR
+66 LKEAKG
-72 QLAEY
+72 QLAGYWAE
-77 EATAE
+77 AE
-82 RTGRK
+82 RTGNI
-87 TKGLEQQIEKSRER
+87 TGTLAAQIERAERKVASLKGRLYQSNAAFREQNAEAVK
-101 VSRLTER
+101 VSGSVTKLRHDYDALNAAMNR
-108 AKSSGLN
+108 AKSH
-115 YRETV
+115 R
-120 AAAVGSAGS
+120 
-129 YQAFGSQHQALG
+129 
-141 TDMEELRKRK
+141 D
-151 DRESSRLFVAR
+151 
-162 AADAQRGALSR
+162 ALS
-173 EFSGMP
+173 
-179 AADMGDRLAPMLAKQ
+179 AN
-194 REAIK
+194 I
-199 ALGGNLRE
+199 
-207 AETRLAAF
+207 
-215 QAKAKDSGGASGA
+215 
-228 LALKLARAEEEVGQ
+228 ARKNE
-242 LSAKLMQSGAA
+242 
-253 YRETVALATS
+253 
-263 AGNRIGELASR
+263 
-274 YRTLSASMEAA
+274 
-285 KRHQQAVDAN
+285 
-295 MSRRAALRDQRS
+295 LRDQRS

-495 NFTNVLA
+495 NFTKVLS
-502 LGNSMTKDQKEI
+502 LGNAMTKDQKEI
-514 FSRLGL
+514 FKHLGL
-520 DPKAMQK
+520 DPNALQK

-537 MTLLKQI
+537 MTLLTQL
-544 KRVPVER
+544 KRVPKEM
-551 QNEVAM
+551 QNAVSM
-557 KLFGQESI
+557 KLFGDESI
-565 AAIAPLLENLGLL
+565 AAIAPLLDNLDLL
-578 KQAFEIANS
+578 KQAFKIANG

-594 EEYQN
+594 EEYLN
-599 RMKTTATE
+599 RMETTATE

-743 SLIGIQKG
+743 SLVGIQKKASIGSVWAARGLKVLEGG
-751 TAIGMVWGDRA
+751 TKILKV
-762 TRAWEKSTKL
+762 
-772 LGKGLGALKF
+772 GLGALKF

-793 IGLAAYWLIENWD
+793 IGLAAYWLTENWS
-806 VVGPYFG
+806 VVGPYFS
-813 KAWDWICGKFK
+813 KMWEWICGKFQ
-824 WAADFIKGIV
+824 WAVNKIKGFIKWIG
-834 DWVFKAVDTIAKKW
+834 DAAKWVSEALDFMSMENAEKN
-848 TESETFKRNTADA
+848 SETA
-861 LNMNFGGWQGSTAE
+861 LNWGFDGGQNEPAARQKKGGLREMPAE
-875 EGAAWVRTGNEKGK
+875 NAEM
-889 ESLESPPDFV
+889 V
-899 GPKPQDKAPD
+899 GPKPEDKAPD

-960 KGKGAGPVT
+960 KGKGVGPVT

-1005 SSSGDSETVAFSKAG
+1005 SSGDSATVAFSKAG

-1113 PVLPQTPLLLE
+1113 PVLPQTPMLLE
-1124 RSRKAPAQ
+1124 RNKKASAQ

-1141 QIVQHFNIADAGSL
+1141 QIVQHFNIADAGNL
-1155 PAEANVTAGYD
+1155 PA
-1166 YADVSLVDSTDVI
+1166 LKK
-1179 GGINE
+1179 
-1184 STGESEGLEL
+1184 EL
-1194 IDSVFPQFRLVPG
+1194 R
-1207 SILAPRFSEDPAVA
+1207 
-1221 VVMAAKAD
+1221 
-1229 GINGLFKAV
+1229 
-1238 ALADIP
+1238 
-1244 TEGEH
+1244 
-1249 GVKKYTDVPAYK
+1249 
-1261 QNNNLSDELL
+1261 
-1271 IVCWPK
+1271 
-1277 VKLGDRVFGLATHLT
+1277 
-1292 GLISQT
+1292 
-1298 DADREGVPYASPS
+1298 
-1311 NKRLEITS
+1311 RLE
-1319 IGYPDEKEEGGWKEL
+1319 PEFEKLVRRALERMRS
-1334 FLGLD
+1334 D
-1339 KCNYLN
+1339 KAR
-1345 GEGIYTAVNWDGGM
+1345 TAH
-1359 KSWGGRMS
+1359 
-1367 AYPSNTDPKDC
+1367 A
-1378 QDAIRRFFN
+1378 Q
-1387 WYQSTFILTYFQKV
+1387 
-1401 DNPLTRRQIQTIL
+1401 
-1414 KSEQIRLDGYAARE
+1414 
-1428 MILGGSI
+1428 
-1435 SFDESD
+1435 
-1441 NPATD
+1441 
-1446 LIDGIAR
+1446 
-1453 FHLRIT
+1453 
-1459 PPPANREIDGIFEF
+1459 
-1473 DTDNLSV
+1473 
-1480 LFS
+1480 

>member
-1 MAREFG
+1 MASEFG

-22 SFKAASDRIGAVTQA
+22 AFRSANGQIAKVTQSIRA
-37 LRDMERSPV
+37 MEGTPV
-46 GKVGAAMSAQKDKI
+46 GKIGASLLAQREKTQKLVGS
-60 KAQVAE
+60 
-66 LKEARR
+66 LKEAKG
-72 QLAEY
+72 QLAGYWAE
-77 EATAE
+77 AE
-82 RTGRK
+82 RTGNI
-87 TKGLEQQIEKSRER
+87 TGTLAAQIERAERKVASLKGRLYQSNAAFREQNAEAVK
-101 VSRLTER
+101 VSGSVTKLRHDYDALNAAMNR
-108 AKSSGLN
+108 AKSH
-115 YRETV
+115 R
-120 AAAVGSAGS
+120 
-129 YQAFGSQHQALG
+129 
-141 TDMEELRKRK
+141 D
-151 DRESSRLFVAR
+151 
-162 AADAQRGALSR
+162 ALS
-173 EFSGMP
+173 
-179 AADMGDRLAPMLAKQ
+179 AN
-194 REAIK
+194 I
-199 ALGGNLRE
+199 
-207 AETRLAAF
+207 
-215 QAKAKDSGGASGA
+215 
-228 LALKLARAEEEVGQ
+228 ARKNE
-242 LSAKLMQSGAA
+242 
-253 YRETVALATS
+253 
-263 AGNRIGELASR
+263 
-274 YRTLSASMEAA
+274 
-285 KRHQQAVDAN
+285 
-295 MSRRAALRDQRS
+295 LRDQRS

-565 AAIAPLLENLGLL
+565 AAIAPLLDNLDLL
-578 KQAFEIANS
+578 KQAFKIANG

-594 EEYQN
+594 EEYLN
-599 RMKTTATE
+599 RMETTATE

-751 TAIGMVWGDRA
+751 TAIGMVWGSRA

-834 DWVFKAVDTIAKKW
+834 DWVFNAVDTIAKKW

-1141 QIVQHFNIADAGSL
+1141 QIVQHFNIADAGNL
-1155 PAEANVTAGYD
+1155 PA
-1166 YADVSLVDSTDVI
+1166 LKK
-1179 GGINE
+1179 
-1184 STGESEGLEL
+1184 EL
-1194 IDSVFPQFRLVPG
+1194 R
-1207 SILAPRFSEDPAVA
+1207 
-1221 VVMAAKAD
+1221 
-1229 GINGLFKAV
+1229 
-1238 ALADIP
+1238 
-1244 TEGEH
+1244 
-1249 GVKKYTDVPAYK
+1249 
-1261 QNNNLSDELL
+1261 
-1271 IVCWPK
+1271 
-1277 VKLGDRVFGLATHLT
+1277 
-1292 GLISQT
+1292 
-1298 DADREGVPYASPS
+1298 
-1311 NKRLEITS
+1311 RLE
-1319 IGYPDEKEEGGWKEL
+1319 PEFEKLVRRALERMRS
-1334 FLGLD
+1334 D
-1339 KCNYLN
+1339 KAR
-1345 GEGIYTAVNWDGGM
+1345 TAH
-1359 KSWGGRMS
+1359 
-1367 AYPSNTDPKDC
+1367 A
-1378 QDAIRRFFN
+1378 Q
-1387 WYQSTFILTYFQKV
+1387 
-1401 DNPLTRRQIQTIL
+1401 
-1414 KSEQIRLDGYAARE
+1414 
-1428 MILGGSI
+1428 
-1435 SFDESD
+1435 
-1441 NPATD
+1441 
-1446 LIDGIAR
+1446 
-1453 FHLRIT
+1453 
-1459 PPPANREIDGIFEF
+1459 
-1473 DTDNLSV
+1473 
-1480 LFS
+1480 

>member
-1 MAREFG
+1 MASEFG

-22 SFKAASDRIGAVTQA
+22 AFRSANGQIAKVTQSIRA
-37 LRDMERSPV
+37 MEGTPV
-46 GKVGAAMSAQKDKI
+46 GKIGASLLAQREKTQKLVGS
-60 KAQVAE
+60 
-66 LKEARR
+66 LKEAKG
-72 QLAEY
+72 QLAGYWAE
-77 EATAE
+77 AE
-82 RTGRK
+82 RTGNI
-87 TKGLEQQIEKSRER
+87 TGTLAAQIERAERKVASLKGRLYQSNAAFREQNAEAVK
-101 VSRLTER
+101 VSGSVTKLRHDYDALNAAMNR
-108 AKSSGLN
+108 AKSH
-115 YRETV
+115 R
-120 AAAVGSAGS
+120 
-129 YQAFGSQHQALG
+129 
-141 TDMEELRKRK
+141 D
-151 DRESSRLFVAR
+151 
-162 AADAQRGALSR
+162 ALS
-173 EFSGMP
+173 
-179 AADMGDRLAPMLAKQ
+179 AN
-194 REAIK
+194 I
-199 ALGGNLRE
+199 
-207 AETRLAAF
+207 
-215 QAKAKDSGGASGA
+215 
-228 LALKLARAEEEVGQ
+228 ARKNE
-242 LSAKLMQSGAA
+242 
-253 YRETVALATS
+253 
-263 AGNRIGELASR
+263 
-274 YRTLSASMEAA
+274 
-285 KRHQQAVDAN
+285 
-295 MSRRAALRDQRS
+295 LRDQRS

-495 NFTNVLA
+495 NFTKVLS
-502 LGNSMTKDQKEI
+502 LGNAMTKDQKEI
-514 FSRLGL
+514 FKHLGL
-520 DPKAMQK
+520 DPNALQK

-537 MTLLKQI
+537 MTLLTQL
-544 KRVPVER
+544 KRVPKEM
-551 QNEVAM
+551 QNAVSM
-557 KLFGQESI
+557 KLFGDESI
-565 AAIAPLLENLGLL
+565 AAIAPLLDNLDLL
-578 KQAFEIANS
+578 KQAFKIANG

-594 EEYQN
+594 EEYLN
-599 RMKTTATE
+599 RMETTATE

-751 TAIGMVWGDRA
+751 TAIGMVWGSRA

-834 DWVFKAVDTIAKKW
+834 DWVFNAVDTIAKKW

-1141 QIVQHFNIADAGSL
+1141 QIVQHFNIADAGNL
-1155 PAEANVTAGYD
+1155 PA
-1166 YADVSLVDSTDVI
+1166 LKK
-1179 GGINE
+1179 
-1184 STGESEGLEL
+1184 EL
-1194 IDSVFPQFRLVPG
+1194 R
-1207 SILAPRFSEDPAVA
+1207 
-1221 VVMAAKAD
+1221 
-1229 GINGLFKAV
+1229 
-1238 ALADIP
+1238 
-1244 TEGEH
+1244 
-1249 GVKKYTDVPAYK
+1249 
-1261 QNNNLSDELL
+1261 
-1271 IVCWPK
+1271 
-1277 VKLGDRVFGLATHLT
+1277 
-1292 GLISQT
+1292 
-1298 DADREGVPYASPS
+1298 
-1311 NKRLEITS
+1311 RLE
-1319 IGYPDEKEEGGWKEL
+1319 PEFEKLVRRALERMRS
-1334 FLGLD
+1334 D
-1339 KCNYLN
+1339 KAR
-1345 GEGIYTAVNWDGGM
+1345 TAH
-1359 KSWGGRMS
+1359 
-1367 AYPSNTDPKDC
+1367 A
-1378 QDAIRRFFN
+1378 Q
-1387 WYQSTFILTYFQKV
+1387 
-1401 DNPLTRRQIQTIL
+1401 
-1414 KSEQIRLDGYAARE
+1414 
-1428 MILGGSI
+1428 
-1435 SFDESD
+1435 
-1441 NPATD
+1441 
-1446 LIDGIAR
+1446 
-1453 FHLRIT
+1453 
-1459 PPPANREIDGIFEF
+1459 
-1473 DTDNLSV
+1473 
-1480 LFS
+1480 

>member
-1 MAREFG
+1 MASEFG

-22 SFKAASDRIGAVTQA
+22 AFRSANGQIAKVTQSIRA
-37 LRDMERSPV
+37 MEGTPV
-46 GKVGAAMSAQKDKI
+46 GKIGASLLAQREKTQKLVGS
-60 KAQVAE
+60 
-66 LKEARR
+66 LKEAKG
-72 QLAEY
+72 QLAGYWAE
-77 EATAE
+77 AE
-82 RTGRK
+82 RTGNI
-87 TKGLEQQIEKSRER
+87 TGTLAAQIERAERKVASLKGRLYQSNAAFREQNAEAVK
-101 VSRLTER
+101 VSGSVTKLRHDYDALNAAMNR
-108 AKSSGLN
+108 AKSH
-115 YRETV
+115 R
-120 AAAVGSAGS
+120 
-129 YQAFGSQHQALG
+129 
-141 TDMEELRKRK
+141 D
-151 DRESSRLFVAR
+151 
-162 AADAQRGALSR
+162 ALS
-173 EFSGMP
+173 
-179 AADMGDRLAPMLAKQ
+179 AN
-194 REAIK
+194 I
-199 ALGGNLRE
+199 
-207 AETRLAAF
+207 
-215 QAKAKDSGGASGA
+215 
-228 LALKLARAEEEVGQ
+228 ARKNE
-242 LSAKLMQSGAA
+242 
-253 YRETVALATS
+253 
-263 AGNRIGELASR
+263 
-274 YRTLSASMEAA
+274 
-285 KRHQQAVDAN
+285 
-295 MSRRAALRDQRS
+295 LRDQRS

-453 RIFTRMGPLLKGS
+453 RIFTRMGPLLKGA

-495 NFTNVLA
+495 NFTKVLS
-502 LGNSMTKDQKEI
+502 LGNAMTKDQKEI
-514 FSRLGL
+514 FKHLGL
-520 DPKAMQK
+520 DPNALQK

-537 MTLLKQI
+537 MTLLTQL
-544 KRVPVER
+544 KRVPKEM
-551 QNEVAM
+551 QNAVSM
-557 KLFGQESI
+557 KLFGDESI
-565 AAIAPLLENLGLL
+565 AAIAPLLDNLDLL
-578 KQAFEIANS
+578 KQAFKIANG

-594 EEYQN
+594 EEYLN
-599 RMKTTATE
+599 RMETTATE

-743 SLIGIQKG
+743 SLVGIQKKASIGSVWAARGLKVLEGG
-751 TAIGMVWGDRA
+751 TKILKV
-762 TRAWEKSTKL
+762 
-772 LGKGLGALKF
+772 GLGALKF

-793 IGLAAYWLIENWD
+793 IGLAAYWLTENWS
-806 VVGPYFG
+806 VVGPYFS
-813 KAWDWICGKFK
+813 KMWEWICGKFQ
-824 WAADFIKGIV
+824 WAVNKIKGFIKWIG
-834 DWVFKAVDTIAKKW
+834 DAAKWVSEALDFMSMENAEKN
-848 TESETFKRNTADA
+848 SETA
-861 LNMNFGGWQGSTAE
+861 LNWGFDGGQNEPAARQKKGGLREMPAE
-875 EGAAWVRTGNEKGK
+875 NAEM
-889 ESLESPPDFV
+889 V
-899 GPKPQDKAPD
+899 GPKPEDKAPD

-1005 SSSGDSETVAFSKAG
+1005 SSGDSETVAFSKAG

-1113 PVLPQTPLLLE
+1113 PVLPQTPMLLE
-1124 RSRKAPAQ
+1124 RNKKASAQ

-1141 QIVQHFNIADAGSL
+1141 QIVQHFNIADAGNL
-1155 PAEANVTAGYD
+1155 PA
-1166 YADVSLVDSTDVI
+1166 LKK
-1179 GGINE
+1179 
-1184 STGESEGLEL
+1184 EL
-1194 IDSVFPQFRLVPG
+1194 R
-1207 SILAPRFSEDPAVA
+1207 
-1221 VVMAAKAD
+1221 
-1229 GINGLFKAV
+1229 
-1238 ALADIP
+1238 
-1244 TEGEH
+1244 
-1249 GVKKYTDVPAYK
+1249 
-1261 QNNNLSDELL
+1261 
-1271 IVCWPK
+1271 
-1277 VKLGDRVFGLATHLT
+1277 
-1292 GLISQT
+1292 
-1298 DADREGVPYASPS
+1298 
-1311 NKRLEITS
+1311 RLE
-1319 IGYPDEKEEGGWKEL
+1319 PEFEKLVRRALERMRS
-1334 FLGLD
+1334 D
-1339 KCNYLN
+1339 KAR
-1345 GEGIYTAVNWDGGM
+1345 TAH
-1359 KSWGGRMS
+1359 
-1367 AYPSNTDPKDC
+1367 A
-1378 QDAIRRFFN
+1378 Q
-1387 WYQSTFILTYFQKV
+1387 
-1401 DNPLTRRQIQTIL
+1401 
-1414 KSEQIRLDGYAARE
+1414 
-1428 MILGGSI
+1428 
-1435 SFDESD
+1435 
-1441 NPATD
+1441 
-1446 LIDGIAR
+1446 
-1453 FHLRIT
+1453 
-1459 PPPANREIDGIFEF
+1459 
-1473 DTDNLSV
+1473 
-1480 LFS
+1480 

>member
-1 MAREFG
+1 MASEFG

-22 SFKAASDRIGAVTQA
+22 AFRSANGQIAKVTQSIRA
-37 LRDMERSPV
+37 MEGTPV
-46 GKVGAAMSAQKDKI
+46 GKIGASLLAQREKTQKLVGS
-60 KAQVAE
+60 
-66 LKEARR
+66 LKEAKG
-72 QLAEY
+72 QLAGYWAE
-77 EATAE
+77 AE
-82 RTGRK
+82 RTGNI
-87 TKGLEQQIEKSRER
+87 TGTLAAQIERAERKVASLKGRLYQSNAAFREQNAEAVK
-101 VSRLTER
+101 VSGSVTKLRHDYDALNAAMNR
-108 AKSSGLN
+108 AKSH
-115 YRETV
+115 R
-120 AAAVGSAGS
+120 
-129 YQAFGSQHQALG
+129 
-141 TDMEELRKRK
+141 D
-151 DRESSRLFVAR
+151 
-162 AADAQRGALSR
+162 ALS
-173 EFSGMP
+173 
-179 AADMGDRLAPMLAKQ
+179 AN
-194 REAIK
+194 I
-199 ALGGNLRE
+199 
-207 AETRLAAF
+207 
-215 QAKAKDSGGASGA
+215 
-228 LALKLARAEEEVGQ
+228 ARKNE
-242 LSAKLMQSGAA
+242 
-253 YRETVALATS
+253 
-263 AGNRIGELASR
+263 
-274 YRTLSASMEAA
+274 
-285 KRHQQAVDAN
+285 
-295 MSRRAALRDQRS
+295 LRDQRS

-495 NFTNVLA
+495 NFTKVLS
-502 LGNSMTKDQKEI
+502 LGNAMTKDQKEI
-514 FSRLGL
+514 FKHFGL
-520 DPKAMQK
+520 DPNALQK

-537 MTLLKQI
+537 MTLLTQL
-544 KRVPVER
+544 KRVPKEM
-551 QNEVAM
+551 QNAVSM
-557 KLFGQESI
+557 KLFGDESI
-565 AAIAPLLENLGLL
+565 AAIAPLLDNLDLL
-578 KQAFEIANS
+578 KQAFKIANG

-594 EEYQN
+594 EEYLN
-599 RMKTTATE
+599 RMETTATE

-743 SLIGIQKG
+743 SLVGIQKKASIGSVWAARGLKVLEGG
-751 TAIGMVWGDRA
+751 TKILKV
-762 TRAWEKSTKL
+762 
-772 LGKGLGALKF
+772 GLGALKF

-834 DWVFKAVDTIAKKW
+834 DWVFNAVDTIAKKW

-1005 SSSGDSETVAFSKAG
+1005 SSGDSETVAFSKAG

-1113 PVLPQTPLLLE
+1113 PVLPQTPMLLE
-1124 RSRKAPAQ
+1124 RNKKASAQ

-1141 QIVQHFNIADAGSL
+1141 QIVQHFNIADAGNL
-1155 PAEANVTAGYD
+1155 PA
-1166 YADVSLVDSTDVI
+1166 LKK
-1179 GGINE
+1179 
-1184 STGESEGLEL
+1184 EL
-1194 IDSVFPQFRLVPG
+1194 R
-1207 SILAPRFSEDPAVA
+1207 
-1221 VVMAAKAD
+1221 
-1229 GINGLFKAV
+1229 
-1238 ALADIP
+1238 
-1244 TEGEH
+1244 
-1249 GVKKYTDVPAYK
+1249 
-1261 QNNNLSDELL
+1261 
-1271 IVCWPK
+1271 
-1277 VKLGDRVFGLATHLT
+1277 
-1292 GLISQT
+1292 
-1298 DADREGVPYASPS
+1298 
-1311 NKRLEITS
+1311 RLE
-1319 IGYPDEKEEGGWKEL
+1319 PEFEKLVRRALERMRS
-1334 FLGLD
+1334 D
-1339 KCNYLN
+1339 KAR
-1345 GEGIYTAVNWDGGM
+1345 TAH
-1359 KSWGGRMS
+1359 
-1367 AYPSNTDPKDC
+1367 A
-1378 QDAIRRFFN
+1378 Q
-1387 WYQSTFILTYFQKV
+1387 
-1401 DNPLTRRQIQTIL
+1401 
-1414 KSEQIRLDGYAARE
+1414 
-1428 MILGGSI
+1428 
-1435 SFDESD
+1435 
-1441 NPATD
+1441 
-1446 LIDGIAR
+1446 
-1453 FHLRIT
+1453 
-1459 PPPANREIDGIFEF
+1459 
-1473 DTDNLSV
+1473 
-1480 LFS
+1480 

>member
-1 MAREFG
+1 MASEFG

-22 SFKAASDRIGAVTQA
+22 AFRSANGQIAKVTQSIRA
-37 LRDMERSPV
+37 MEGTPV
-46 GKVGAAMSAQKDKI
+46 GKIGASLLAQREKTQKLVGS
-60 KAQVAE
+60 
-66 LKEARR
+66 LKEAKG
-72 QLAEY
+72 QLAGYWAE
-77 EATAE
+77 AE
-82 RTGRK
+82 RTGNI
-87 TKGLEQQIEKSRER
+87 TGTLAAQIERAERKVASLKGRLYQSNAAFREQNAEAVK
-101 VSRLTER
+101 VSGSVTKLRHDYDALNAAMNR
-108 AKSSGLN
+108 AKSH
-115 YRETV
+115 R
-120 AAAVGSAGS
+120 
-129 YQAFGSQHQALG
+129 
-141 TDMEELRKRK
+141 D
-151 DRESSRLFVAR
+151 
-162 AADAQRGALSR
+162 ALS
-173 EFSGMP
+173 
-179 AADMGDRLAPMLAKQ
+179 AN
-194 REAIK
+194 I
-199 ALGGNLRE
+199 
-207 AETRLAAF
+207 
-215 QAKAKDSGGASGA
+215 
-228 LALKLARAEEEVGQ
+228 ARKNE
-242 LSAKLMQSGAA
+242 
-253 YRETVALATS
+253 
-263 AGNRIGELASR
+263 
-274 YRTLSASMEAA
+274 
-285 KRHQQAVDAN
+285 
-295 MSRRAALRDQRS
+295 LRDQRS

-495 NFTNVLA
+495 NFTKVLS
-502 LGNSMTKDQKEI
+502 LGNAMTKDQKEI
-514 FSRLGL
+514 FKHLGL
-520 DPKAMQK
+520 DPNALQK

-537 MTLLKQI
+537 MTLLTQL
-544 KRVPVER
+544 KRVPKEM
-551 QNEVAM
+551 QNAVSM
-557 KLFGQESI
+557 KLFGDESI
-565 AAIAPLLENLGLL
+565 AAIAPLLDNLDLL
-578 KQAFEIANS
+578 KQAFKIANG

-594 EEYQN
+594 EEYLN
-599 RMKTTATE
+599 RMETTATE

-751 TAIGMVWGDRA
+751 TAIGMVWGSRA

-772 LGKGLGALKF
+772 LGKGFGVLKF

-834 DWVFKAVDTIAKKW
+834 DWVFNAVDTIAKKW

-960 KGKGAGPVT
+960 KGKGVGPVT

-1058 ASSSSPQPAPRAIFH
+1058 ASSSSPQPVARSIFH

-1101 TVGAKFGRDALP
+1101 TVGTKFGRDALP
-1113 PVLPQTPLLLE
+1113 PVLPQTPMLLE
-1124 RSRKAPAQ
+1124 RNKKAPAQ

-1141 QIVQHFNIADAGSL
+1141 QIVQHFNITDAG
-1155 PAEANVTAGYD
+1155 NV
-1166 YADVSLVDSTDVI
+1166 S
-1179 GGINE
+1179 
-1184 STGESEGLEL
+1184 
-1194 IDSVFPQFRLVPG
+1194 
-1207 SILAPRFSEDPAVA
+1207 
-1221 VVMAAKAD
+1221 
-1229 GINGLFKAV
+1229 
-1238 ALADIP
+1238 AL
-1244 TEGEH
+1244 
-1249 GVKKYTDVPAYK
+1249 K
-1261 QNNNLSDELL
+1261 
-1271 IVCWPK
+1271 
-1277 VKLGDRVFGLATHLT
+1277 
-1292 GLISQT
+1292 
-1298 DADREGVPYASPS
+1298 
-1311 NKRLEITS
+1311 
-1319 IGYPDEKEEGGWKEL
+1319 KEL
-1334 FLGLD
+1334 KLLEPEFAKLVRRALEKMRSD
-1339 KCNYLN
+1339 KAR
-1345 GEGIYTAVNWDGGM
+1345 TAH
-1359 KSWGGRMS
+1359 
-1367 AYPSNTDPKDC
+1367 A
-1378 QDAIRRFFN
+1378 Q
-1387 WYQSTFILTYFQKV
+1387 
-1401 DNPLTRRQIQTIL
+1401 
-1414 KSEQIRLDGYAARE
+1414 
-1428 MILGGSI
+1428 
-1435 SFDESD
+1435 
-1441 NPATD
+1441 
-1446 LIDGIAR
+1446 
-1453 FHLRIT
+1453 
-1459 PPPANREIDGIFEF
+1459 
-1473 DTDNLSV
+1473 
-1480 LFS
+1480 

>member
-1 MAREFG
+1 MASEFG

-22 SFKAASDRIGAVTQA
+22 AFRSANGQIAKVTQSIRA
-37 LRDMERSPV
+37 MEGTPV
-46 GKVGAAMSAQKDKI
+46 GKIGASLLAQREKTQKLVGS
-60 KAQVAE
+60 
-66 LKEARR
+66 LKEAKG
-72 QLAEY
+72 QLAGYWAE
-77 EATAE
+77 AE
-82 RTGRK
+82 RTGNI
-87 TKGLEQQIEKSRER
+87 TGTLAAQIERTERKVASLKGRLYQSNAAFREQNAEAVK
-101 VSRLTER
+101 VSGSVTKLRHDYDALNVAMNR
-108 AKSSGLN
+108 AKSH
-115 YRETV
+115 R
-120 AAAVGSAGS
+120 
-129 YQAFGSQHQALG
+129 
-141 TDMEELRKRK
+141 D
-151 DRESSRLFVAR
+151 
-162 AADAQRGALSR
+162 ALS
-173 EFSGMP
+173 
-179 AADMGDRLAPMLAKQ
+179 AN
-194 REAIK
+194 I
-199 ALGGNLRE
+199 
-207 AETRLAAF
+207 
-215 QAKAKDSGGASGA
+215 
-228 LALKLARAEEEVGQ
+228 ARKNE
-242 LSAKLMQSGAA
+242 
-253 YRETVALATS
+253 
-263 AGNRIGELASR
+263 
-274 YRTLSASMEAA
+274 
-285 KRHQQAVDAN
+285 
-295 MSRRAALRDQRS
+295 LRDQRS

-627 PAYNAFLKTM
+627 PAYNAFLKTL

-712 AALLNRAAHLSWAD
+712 ATLLNRAAHLSWAD

-743 SLIGIQKG
+743 SLVGIQKKASIGSVWAARGLKVLEGG
-751 TAIGMVWGDRA
+751 TKILKV
-762 TRAWEKSTKL
+762 
-772 LGKGLGALKF
+772 GLGALKF

-793 IGLAAYWLIENWD
+793 IGLAAYWLTENWS
-806 VVGPYFG
+806 VVGPYFS
-813 KAWDWICGKFK
+813 KMWEWICGKFQ
-824 WAADFIKGIV
+824 WAVNKIKGFIKWIG
-834 DWVFKAVDTIAKKW
+834 DAAKWVSEALDFMSMENAEKN
-848 TESETFKRNTADA
+848 SETA
-861 LNMNFGGWQGSTAE
+861 LNWGFDGGQSEPAAREKKGGLREMPAE
-875 EGAAWVRTGNEKGK
+875 NAEM
-889 ESLESPPDFV
+889 V
-899 GPKPQDKAPD
+899 GPKPEDKAPD
-909 KPAGPKPMETAKQL
+909 KPVGGKPLE
-923 PGMPTGDAPGGDFV
+923 MPTSVPGWASGDAPGGGDV
-937 DDSLP
+937 PDDDTPLNF
-942 APDFSGWGD
+942 DGFGD
-951 EDGKKKKGK
+951 EAPKKGKGGK

-1005 SSSGDSETVAFSKAG
+1005 SSGDSETVAFSKAG

-1030 FDRLPKLFD
+1030 FDRLPRLFD

-1082 SPFAVLKNALGAAP
+1082 SPFAVLKNALGAVP

-1101 TVGAKFGRDALP
+1101 TINAKLERGAVPPAFPPVRERDTLP
-1113 PVLPQTPLLLE
+1113 PVLPQTPMLLE
-1124 RSRKAPAQ
+1124 RNKRAPERREREAPA
-1132 RQPEASGDI
+1132 GNI
-1141 QIVQHFNIADAGSL
+1141 QIVQHFNIADAGNL
-1155 PAEANVTAGYD
+1155 PA
-1166 YADVSLVDSTDVI
+1166 LKK
-1179 GGINE
+1179 
-1184 STGESEGLEL
+1184 EL
-1194 IDSVFPQFRLVPG
+1194 R
-1207 SILAPRFSEDPAVA
+1207 
-1221 VVMAAKAD
+1221 
-1229 GINGLFKAV
+1229 
-1238 ALADIP
+1238 
-1244 TEGEH
+1244 
-1249 GVKKYTDVPAYK
+1249 
-1261 QNNNLSDELL
+1261 
-1271 IVCWPK
+1271 
-1277 VKLGDRVFGLATHLT
+1277 
-1292 GLISQT
+1292 
-1298 DADREGVPYASPS
+1298 
-1311 NKRLEITS
+1311 RLE
-1319 IGYPDEKEEGGWKEL
+1319 PEFEKLVRRALERMRS
-1334 FLGLD
+1334 D
-1339 KCNYLN
+1339 KAR
-1345 GEGIYTAVNWDGGM
+1345 TAH
-1359 KSWGGRMS
+1359 
-1367 AYPSNTDPKDC
+1367 A
-1378 QDAIRRFFN
+1378 Q
-1387 WYQSTFILTYFQKV
+1387 
-1401 DNPLTRRQIQTIL
+1401 
-1414 KSEQIRLDGYAARE
+1414 
-1428 MILGGSI
+1428 
-1435 SFDESD
+1435 
-1441 NPATD
+1441 
-1446 LIDGIAR
+1446 
-1453 FHLRIT
+1453 
-1459 PPPANREIDGIFEF
+1459 
-1473 DTDNLSV
+1473 
-1480 LFS
+1480 

>member
-1 MAREFG
+1 MASEFG

-22 SFKAASDRIGAVTQA
+22 AFRSANGQIAKVTQSIRA
-37 LRDMERSPV
+37 MEGTPV
-46 GKVGAAMSAQKDKI
+46 GKIGASLLAQREKTQKLVGS
-60 KAQVAE
+60 
-66 LKEARR
+66 LKEAKG
-72 QLAEY
+72 QLAGYWAE
-77 EATAE
+77 AE
-82 RTGRK
+82 RTGNI
-87 TKGLEQQIEKSRER
+87 TGTLAAQIERAERKVASLKGRLYQSNAAFREQNAEAVK
-101 VSRLTER
+101 VSGSVTKLRHDYDALNAAMNR
-108 AKSSGLN
+108 AKSH
-115 YRETV
+115 R
-120 AAAVGSAGS
+120 
-129 YQAFGSQHQALG
+129 
-141 TDMEELRKRK
+141 D
-151 DRESSRLFVAR
+151 
-162 AADAQRGALSR
+162 ALS
-173 EFSGMP
+173 
-179 AADMGDRLAPMLAKQ
+179 AN
-194 REAIK
+194 I
-199 ALGGNLRE
+199 
-207 AETRLAAF
+207 
-215 QAKAKDSGGASGA
+215 
-228 LALKLARAEEEVGQ
+228 ARKNE
-242 LSAKLMQSGAA
+242 
-253 YRETVALATS
+253 
-263 AGNRIGELASR
+263 
-274 YRTLSASMEAA
+274 
-285 KRHQQAVDAN
+285 
-295 MSRRAALRDQRS
+295 LRDQRS

-565 AAIAPLLENLGLL
+565 AAIAPLLDNLDLL
-578 KQAFEIANS
+578 KQAFKIANG

-594 EEYQN
+594 EEYLN
-599 RMKTTATE
+599 RMETTATE

-751 TAIGMVWGDRA
+751 TAIGMVWGSRA

-834 DWVFKAVDTIAKKW
+834 DWVFNAVDTIAKKW

-960 KGKGAGPVT
+960 KGKGVGPVT
-969 VVSLDSGNKFSTVF
+969 VVSLDSGNRFSTVF

-1082 SPFAVLKNALGAAP
+1082 SPLAVLKNALGAAP

-1113 PVLPQTPLLLE
+1113 PVLPQTPMLLE
-1124 RSRKAPAQ
+1124 RNKKVPTQ

-1141 QIVQHFNIADAGSL
+1141 QIVQHFNIADAGNL
-1155 PAEANVTAGYD
+1155 PA
-1166 YADVSLVDSTDVI
+1166 LKK
-1179 GGINE
+1179 
-1184 STGESEGLEL
+1184 EL
-1194 IDSVFPQFRLVPG
+1194 R
-1207 SILAPRFSEDPAVA
+1207 
-1221 VVMAAKAD
+1221 
-1229 GINGLFKAV
+1229 
-1238 ALADIP
+1238 
-1244 TEGEH
+1244 
-1249 GVKKYTDVPAYK
+1249 
-1261 QNNNLSDELL
+1261 
-1271 IVCWPK
+1271 
-1277 VKLGDRVFGLATHLT
+1277 
-1292 GLISQT
+1292 
-1298 DADREGVPYASPS
+1298 
-1311 NKRLEITS
+1311 RLE
-1319 IGYPDEKEEGGWKEL
+1319 PEFEKLVRRALERMRS
-1334 FLGLD
+1334 D
-1339 KCNYLN
+1339 KAR
-1345 GEGIYTAVNWDGGM
+1345 TAH
-1359 KSWGGRMS
+1359 
-1367 AYPSNTDPKDC
+1367 A
-1378 QDAIRRFFN
+1378 Q
-1387 WYQSTFILTYFQKV
+1387 
-1401 DNPLTRRQIQTIL
+1401 
-1414 KSEQIRLDGYAARE
+1414 
-1428 MILGGSI
+1428 
-1435 SFDESD
+1435 
-1441 NPATD
+1441 
-1446 LIDGIAR
+1446 
-1453 FHLRIT
+1453 
-1459 PPPANREIDGIFEF
+1459 
-1473 DTDNLSV
+1473 
-1480 LFS
+1480 

>member
-1 MAREFG
+1 MASEFG

-22 SFKAASDRIGAVTQA
+22 AFRSANGQIAKVTQSIRA
-37 LRDMERSPV
+37 MEGTPV
-46 GKVGAAMSAQKDKI
+46 GKIGASLLAQREKTQKLVGS
-60 KAQVAE
+60 
-66 LKEARR
+66 LKEAKG
-72 QLAEY
+72 QLAGYWAE
-77 EATAE
+77 AE
-82 RTGRK
+82 RTGNI
-87 TKGLEQQIEKSRER
+87 TGTLAAQIERAERKVASLKGRLYQSNAAFREQNAGAVK
-101 VSRLTER
+101 VSGSVTKLRHDYDALNAAMNR
-108 AKSSGLN
+108 AKSH
-115 YRETV
+115 R
-120 AAAVGSAGS
+120 
-129 YQAFGSQHQALG
+129 
-141 TDMEELRKRK
+141 D
-151 DRESSRLFVAR
+151 
-162 AADAQRGALSR
+162 ALS
-173 EFSGMP
+173 
-179 AADMGDRLAPMLAKQ
+179 AN
-194 REAIK
+194 I
-199 ALGGNLRE
+199 
-207 AETRLAAF
+207 
-215 QAKAKDSGGASGA
+215 
-228 LALKLARAEEEVGQ
+228 ARKNE
-242 LSAKLMQSGAA
+242 
-253 YRETVALATS
+253 
-263 AGNRIGELASR
+263 
-274 YRTLSASMEAA
+274 
-285 KRHQQAVDAN
+285 
-295 MSRRAALRDQRS
+295 LRDQRA

-969 VVSLDSGNKFSTVF
+969 VVSLDSGNRFSTVF

-1101 TVGAKFGRDALP
+1101 TVGAKFGRDSLP
-1113 PVLPQTPLLLE
+1113 PVLPQTPMLLE
-1124 RSRKAPAQ
+1124 RNKKVPTQ

-1141 QIVQHFNIADAGSL
+1141 QIVQHFNIADTGNL
-1155 PAEANVTAGYD
+1155 PA
-1166 YADVSLVDSTDVI
+1166 LKK
-1179 GGINE
+1179 
-1184 STGESEGLEL
+1184 EL
-1194 IDSVFPQFRLVPG
+1194 R
-1207 SILAPRFSEDPAVA
+1207 
-1221 VVMAAKAD
+1221 
-1229 GINGLFKAV
+1229 
-1238 ALADIP
+1238 
-1244 TEGEH
+1244 
-1249 GVKKYTDVPAYK
+1249 
-1261 QNNNLSDELL
+1261 
-1271 IVCWPK
+1271 
-1277 VKLGDRVFGLATHLT
+1277 
-1292 GLISQT
+1292 
-1298 DADREGVPYASPS
+1298 
-1311 NKRLEITS
+1311 RLE
-1319 IGYPDEKEEGGWKEL
+1319 PEFEKLVRRALERMRS
-1334 FLGLD
+1334 D
-1339 KCNYLN
+1339 KAR
-1345 GEGIYTAVNWDGGM
+1345 TAH
-1359 KSWGGRMS
+1359 
-1367 AYPSNTDPKDC
+1367 A
-1378 QDAIRRFFN
+1378 Q
-1387 WYQSTFILTYFQKV
+1387 
-1401 DNPLTRRQIQTIL
+1401 
-1414 KSEQIRLDGYAARE
+1414 
-1428 MILGGSI
+1428 
-1435 SFDESD
+1435 
-1441 NPATD
+1441 
-1446 LIDGIAR
+1446 
-1453 FHLRIT
+1453 
-1459 PPPANREIDGIFEF
+1459 
-1473 DTDNLSV
+1473 
-1480 LFS
+1480 

>member
-1 MAREFG
+1 MASEFG

-22 SFKAASDRIGAVTQA
+22 AFRSANGQIAKVTQSIRA
-37 LRDMERSPV
+37 MEGTPV
-46 GKVGAAMSAQKDKI
+46 GKIGASLLAQREKTQKLVGS
-60 KAQVAE
+60 
-66 LKEARR
+66 LKEAKR
-72 QLAEY
+72 QLAGYWAE
-77 EATAE
+77 AE
-82 RTGRK
+82 RTGNI
-87 TKGLEQQIEKSRER
+87 TGTLAAQIERAERKVASLKGRLYQSNAAFREQNAEAVK
-101 VSRLTER
+101 VSGSVTKLRHDYDALNAAMNR
-108 AKSSGLN
+108 AKSH
-115 YRETV
+115 R
-120 AAAVGSAGS
+120 
-129 YQAFGSQHQALG
+129 
-141 TDMEELRKRK
+141 D
-151 DRESSRLFVAR
+151 
-162 AADAQRGALSR
+162 ALSAN
-173 EFSGMP
+173 F
-179 AADMGDRLAPMLAKQ
+179 
-194 REAIK
+194 
-199 ALGGNLRE
+199 
-207 AETRLAAF
+207 
-215 QAKAKDSGGASGA
+215 
-228 LALKLARAEEEVGQ
+228 ARKNE
-242 LSAKLMQSGAA
+242 
-253 YRETVALATS
+253 
-263 AGNRIGELASR
+263 
-274 YRTLSASMEAA
+274 
-285 KRHQQAVDAN
+285 
-295 MSRRAALRDQRS
+295 LRDQRS

-565 AAIAPLLENLGLL
+565 AAIAPLLDNLDLL
-578 KQAFEIANS
+578 KQAFKIANG

-594 EEYQN
+594 EEYLN
-599 RMKTTATE
+599 RMETTATE

-637 SKGVGVITGFAKEY
+637 RKGVGVITGFAKEY

-675 GYAYNGLATTIN
+675 GYAYNCLATTIN

-751 TAIGMVWGDRA
+751 TAIGMVWGSRA

-969 VVSLDSGNKFSTVF
+969 VVSLDSGSKFSTVF

-1005 SSSGDSETVAFSKAG
+1005 SSGDSETVAFSKAG

-1073 PVQRQDRSG
+1073 PIQRQDRSG

-1113 PVLPQTPLLLE
+1113 PVLPQTPMLLE

-1141 QIVQHFNIADAGSL
+1141 QIVQHFNIADAGNL
-1155 PAEANVTAGYD
+1155 PA
-1166 YADVSLVDSTDVI
+1166 LKK
-1179 GGINE
+1179 
-1184 STGESEGLEL
+1184 EL
-1194 IDSVFPQFRLVPG
+1194 R
-1207 SILAPRFSEDPAVA
+1207 
-1221 VVMAAKAD
+1221 
-1229 GINGLFKAV
+1229 
-1238 ALADIP
+1238 
-1244 TEGEH
+1244 
-1249 GVKKYTDVPAYK
+1249 
-1261 QNNNLSDELL
+1261 
-1271 IVCWPK
+1271 
-1277 VKLGDRVFGLATHLT
+1277 
-1292 GLISQT
+1292 
-1298 DADREGVPYASPS
+1298 
-1311 NKRLEITS
+1311 RLE
-1319 IGYPDEKEEGGWKEL
+1319 PEFEKLVRRALERMRS
-1334 FLGLD
+1334 D
-1339 KCNYLN
+1339 KAR
-1345 GEGIYTAVNWDGGM
+1345 TAH
-1359 KSWGGRMS
+1359 
-1367 AYPSNTDPKDC
+1367 A
-1378 QDAIRRFFN
+1378 Q
-1387 WYQSTFILTYFQKV
+1387 
-1401 DNPLTRRQIQTIL
+1401 
-1414 KSEQIRLDGYAARE
+1414 
-1428 MILGGSI
+1428 
-1435 SFDESD
+1435 
-1441 NPATD
+1441 
-1446 LIDGIAR
+1446 
-1453 FHLRIT
+1453 
-1459 PPPANREIDGIFEF
+1459 
-1473 DTDNLSV
+1473 
-1480 LFS
+1480 